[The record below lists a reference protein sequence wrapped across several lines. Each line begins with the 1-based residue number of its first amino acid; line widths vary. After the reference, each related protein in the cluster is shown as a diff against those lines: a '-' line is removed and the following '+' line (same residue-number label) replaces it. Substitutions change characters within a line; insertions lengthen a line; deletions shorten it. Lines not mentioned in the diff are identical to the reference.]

1 MENPLRKQIRSIMKD
16 HKKRQM
22 WYRIVTTL
30 AVVVVFVTTYML
42 ILPAITMENK
52 AECGITEHKHDAN
65 CYSSHYEKEKEL
77 ACTTDSLGVH
87 KHTDACYDAEHK
99 LICGYADFV
108 IHEHDASC
116 YDKDGNLVC
125 TIPEHKLHQHTP
137 ECYQMQ
143 KQLVCTQEESVGH
156 THTPECYTKQ
166 QGELICGKEEHT
178 HGEGCYDAE
187 GNLICTLEEHTH
199 SDECYEWNDVL
210 TCTIPESAGHTHSE
224 VCYQDVQVL
233 ICEEPAEL
241 HTHTA
246 ECYKDGVL
254 ACGKLELKEHK
265 HSETCFTEKQVL
277 VETLICDRVEHVHT
291 DECYKGSGQKEEQSS
306 VASEEV
312 TRGQSEEVTSE
323 DASTEENSTE
333 EISSEELSTE
343 EVSTEEVSLEETSTE
358 EASSQI
364 EEGSSEETSL
374 EASSED
380 ETEVESETESAEE
393 VESESEIESESESE
407 TEESSSI
414 EAETEE
420 ESSEEVSTE
429 EESSEEESFEETST
443 EETSEE
449 ELTSEEAST
458 EEGTSEAEEES
469 SELPQLTG
477 FWPMDMMEVAHA
489 LVGSTKHD
497 LVKFCLDY
505 IGISDMGYDS
515 DLTTWIDNLT
525 ELNLYSSRED
535 LIPSPGDVIFFD
547 NDGDGIADHVG
558 IITDVAENEED
569 VQELITV
576 VQSNHDGLVEEQ
588 EYQTD
593 DERIVGQGSI
603 IQNDYPN
610 YAPIQNGTM
619 TLENDVN
626 LADYITSI
634 VMQKKNGNN
643 YQNVDQFQDGDQ
655 VRVALEYKVENGKVT
670 SENRT
675 LVYQLPKGVRP
686 NQSLSGKITGE
697 INGKKYTDLGDYVIS
712 ADGKISITFNDT
724 FFTTHGAFTGGIEFE
739 GMASLDGS
747 TESQKVQFK
756 ADGKTYTINPKPKNA
771 DLTIKKTRSD
781 PKNGKITYTVTASSK
796 NGTDSDQ
803 VKIVDRLTYSG
814 LEKVTVGKPTVK
826 KGNTEILYNNSDY
839 EIKSGTGF
847 SEYTLK
853 LPALG
858 AGESYTVSYEV
869 DYGKVVGNGYASISN
884 KADGY
889 KGDTWKS
896 SDQTNN
902 VEISK
907 EMIKKYGSA
916 TDNNRAINWTI
927 EINPNH
933 VVDFEGEFAIKDSLN
948 YKEIDLTKAEDF
960 KVTETDMGNNWQQKD
975 VTNTAF
981 KDGKLKVR
989 KNCKYTITYKTKVDY
1004 QGSTSV
1010 LYTNDVKVGDYEAGT
1025 KVPINKSELYKEKK
1039 ASGSQKLLE
1048 DGKTV
1053 SQGWTITLNPE
1064 KNSTD
1069 SFTVTDIMTD
1079 INKDVDGDL
1088 HYTTKALLK
1097 EGFDALLKDGINYSF
1112 KCYDASG
1119 NEITDDTSHVVRF
1132 ELNIK
1137 PETTWSGDAVNV
1149 EYKSLFSVES
1159 LNDGESISVKNTAIV
1174 GDVSHDATAS
1184 YTKEKRLFKYIWAK
1198 DQYGGIGWRSGSW
1211 NVNFEETGGKL
1222 KYRIMVLPDK
1232 DEEFEVTDVIPE
1244 GLSLN
1249 VADVRVVLENRSNNW
1264 EHYEEGSYNINS
1276 EQYKPE
1282 ISVNGQKLT
1291 VKIKSGFSQLINS
1304 GNSFVV
1310 EYTVS
1315 ITDEFWNSLKNTEK
1329 KYTNIAAWNE
1339 RTESQETTIKRHVPV
1354 LEKDGDQPLNE
1365 NGEPLNEVKYY
1376 VIINAAGEKL
1386 NGGKPLTLVDNLNAD
1401 GISVALQTENVKLY
1415 SYDPTNE
1422 KNHYKGQ
1429 QLSTSAFQFRY
1440 DEPKKQFTAVVP
1452 DETPCVLEY
1461 VYEIENMNDKVSAT
1475 FSNSVSL
1482 SGVDEST
1489 TSKNVVVKKATSSA
1503 WVKKSD
1509 KLQLVKV
1516 DADRYQITLKDA
1528 EFKLQKYENSN
1539 WTDVDSTYKT
1549 AENGTAIIDLTKLT
1563 RDYLYGVVETKAPD
1577 GYTQSDVKYYFV
1589 ALAENKKAD
1598 DWWNTHSYNM
1608 TQLGITRSDITF
1620 VAFSGFEELYIPNKA
1635 SSLKV
1640 IKLWRNPDGS
1650 PAKGTKDVTVQLY
1663 QNTTKKEFYTVTV
1676 EFIGNNGDQDYGSL
1690 KYPVKRDTNF
1700 TLKMTGV
1707 HVTDNLFYV
1716 IYDGKVG
1723 KVDVN
1728 KNNGV
1733 GVFEYGTVSSD
1744 TTIQVKLGWPGIQGQ
1759 CDPIYTPAE
1768 YVVDK
1773 STPYGDP
1780 ITLTSENGYVGR
1792 WTDLPSVDKN
1802 GAPVYYTVKE
1812 DSNLGGYTV
1821 SYLNNDGIQYGEIT
1835 IINKK
1840 NEETITLPETGG
1852 TGTYW
1857 YTMGGVLLTAG
1868 AAFLIYKKHMQKGG
1882 KRIW

>member
-87 KHTDACYDAEHK
+87 KHTEACYDAEHK

-166 QGELICGKEEHT
+166 QGSLICGKEEHT

-187 GNLICTLEEHTH
+187 GNLICTIEEHTH
-199 SDECYEWNDVL
+199 SDECYEWTDVL

-224 VCYQDVQVL
+224 ACYQDVQVL

-265 HSETCFTEKQVL
+265 HSETCFTEKQHL

-291 DECYKGSGQKEEQSS
+291 DECYKGSGQSEEQSS

-312 TRGQSEEVTSE
+312 TSGQSEEVTSE

-343 EVSTEEVSLEETSTE
+343 EVSTEAASLEETSTE

-364 EEGSSEETSL
+364 EEASSEAGTDAEETSL
-374 EASSED
+374 EAVSE
-380 ETEVESETESAEE
+380 EESEA
-393 VESESEIESESESE
+393 ESESEP
-407 TEESSSI
+407 EESSSI
-414 EAETEE
+414 EAE
-420 ESSEEVSTE
+420 TE

-558 IITDVAENEED
+558 IITDVTENEED
-569 VQELITV
+569 GQELITV
-576 VQSNHDGLVEEQ
+576 AQSNHDGLVEEQ

-593 DERIVGQGSI
+593 DERIVGQCSI

-655 VRVALEYKVENGKVT
+655 VRVAIEYKVGNGKVT

-724 FFTTHGAFTGGIEFE
+724 FFTTHGDFTGGIEFE
-739 GMASLDGS
+739 GTASLDGS
-747 TESQKVQFK
+747 TESQEVKFK
-756 ADGKTYTINPKPKNA
+756 ADGKTYTINPKPKDS
-771 DLTIKKTRSD
+771 DLTIKKTRSE
-781 PKNGKITYTVTASSK
+781 PKNGKITYTVTASSEK
-796 NGTDSDQ
+796 GTDDDQ
-803 VKIVDRLTYSG
+803 VKIVDKLTYSG
-814 LEKVTVGKPTVK
+814 LENVTVGKPTVK
-826 KGNTEILYNNSDY
+826 KGNSEISYNNSDY
-839 EIKSGTGF
+839 EIKNGTGF

-853 LPALG
+853 LPALK

-916 TDNNRAINWTI
+916 TDNNQAINWTI

-933 VVDFEGEFAIKDSLN
+933 VADFEGEFAIEDLLN
-948 YKEIDLTKAEDF
+948 GKKIDLTNAQDF
-960 KVTETDMGNNWQQKD
+960 KVTETDMGNNWQSKD

-981 KDGKLKVR
+981 KAGKLTVR

-1010 LYTNDVKVGDYEAGT
+1010 SYTNDVKVGDYETGT
-1025 KVPINKSELYKEKK
+1025 KVDINKSELYKEKK
-1039 ASGSQKLLE
+1039 ASSDQKLLG

-1053 SQGWTITLNPE
+1053 SQRWTITLNPE

-1069 SFTVTDIMTD
+1069 SFTVTDTMTD
-1079 INKDVDGDL
+1079 INKAVNGDL
-1088 HYTTKALLK
+1088 HYTTKALLE
-1097 EGFDALLKDGINYSF
+1097 EGFAALSEADVDYSF

-1119 NEITDDTSHVVRF
+1119 NEITDETSHVVSF
-1132 ELNIK
+1132 ELTIQPN
-1137 PETTWSGDAVNV
+1137 TTWSGDAVNI

-1159 LNDGESISVKNTAIV
+1159 LNDGETISVKNTAIV
-1174 GDVSHDATAS
+1174 GDVSHDANAS
-1184 YTKEKRLFKYIWAK
+1184 YTKKKRLIKYIWAK
-1198 DQYGGIGWRSGSW
+1198 DQNGNYNWCSGSW
-1211 NVNFEETGGKL
+1211 NVNFEDAGGKL
-1222 KYRIMVLPDK
+1222 KYRIQLFPDK
-1232 DEEFEVTDVIPE
+1232 DEDFVITDAIPG
-1244 GLSLN
+1244 GLSLE
-1249 VADVRVVLENRSNNW
+1249 AKDVRVILENQNNTW
-1264 EHYEEGSYNINS
+1264 EHYVEGSYDINS

-1282 ISVNGQKLT
+1282 INVVGQDLT
-1291 VKIKSGFSQLINS
+1291 VKIKSGFSALLTS

-1310 EYTVS
+1310 EYTVNV
-1315 ITDEFWNSLKNTEK
+1315 TDEFWNSLKNTEK
-1329 KYTNIAAWNE
+1329 KYTNIAAWNG

-1354 LEKDGDQPLNE
+1354 LEKDGEQPLNE
-1365 NGEPLNEVKYY
+1365 KGEPLNEVKYY

-1386 NGGKPLTLVDNLNAD
+1386 NGGKPLTLMDNLNAD

-1422 KNHYKGQ
+1422 KNHYKGK

-1461 VYEIENMNDKVSAT
+1461 VYEIENMNDKASAT

-1489 TSKNVVVKKATSSA
+1489 TSENVVVKKATSSA

-1516 DADRYQITLKDA
+1516 DADRYQITLNDA

-1539 WTDVDSTYKT
+1539 WTYVDGTYKT
-1549 AENGTAIIDLTKLT
+1549 VENGTAIIDLTELT
-1563 RDYLYGVVETKAPD
+1563 RDCLYGVVETKAPD

-1598 DWWNTHSYNM
+1598 DWWNNNSYNM

-1620 VAFSGFEELYIPNKA
+1620 VAYSGFEELYIPNKA

-1640 IKLWRNPDGS
+1640 TKLWRNPDGS
-1650 PAKGTKDVTVQLY
+1650 PTTGTKDVTVWLY
-1663 QNTTKKEFYTVTV
+1663 QNTTKKQFYTVTV
-1676 EFIGNNGDQDYGSL
+1676 QFVTDQVWREEKL
-1690 KYPVKRDTNF
+1690 QVKPGTAITLNKDSWENF
-1700 TLKMTGV
+1700 TVNGKSICSVSGKWKYVSEPITGDC
-1707 HVTDNLFYV
+1707 TIV
-1716 IYDGKVG
+1716 ISYGW
-1723 KVDVN
+1723 
-1728 KNNGV
+1728 NG
-1733 GVFEYGTVSSD
+1733 
-1744 TTIQVKLGWPGIQGQ
+1744 IKLEDFAR
-1759 CDPIYTPAE
+1759 CVYSPAE
-1768 YVVDK
+1768 YVIDTSVK
-1773 STPYGDP
+1773 YGNEVN
-1780 ITLTSENGYVGR
+1780 LTSTNGYTAR
-1792 WTDLPSVDKN
+1792 WDNLPATDNN
-1802 GAPVYYTVKE
+1802 GSPVYYTVKE
-1812 DSNLGGYTV
+1812 VSNLGGYTV
-1821 SYLNNDGIQYGEIT
+1821 SYLNNDGIQSGEIT
-1835 IINKK
+1835 IINKQ
-1840 NEETITLPETGG
+1840 NEEVITLPETGG

>member
-87 KHTDACYDAEHK
+87 KHIDACYDAEHK
-99 LICGYADFV
+99 LICGYADFL

-166 QGELICGKEEHT
+166 QGALICGKEEHT

-224 VCYQDVQVL
+224 ACYQDVQVL

-291 DECYKGSGQKEEQSS
+291 DECYKKSTEET
-306 VASEEV
+306 ATSEEV
-312 TRGQSEEVTSE
+312 TAEE
-323 DASTEENSTE
+323 ASSQ
-333 EISSEELSTE
+333 
-343 EVSTEEVSLEETSTE
+343 VEETSTE
-358 EASSQI
+358 EASTEENSSEEASIEETSTEETSSQI
-364 EEGSSEETSL
+364 EEASSEADTDAEETSL
-374 EASSED
+374 EAVSE
-380 ETEVESETESAEE
+380 EESEA
-393 VESESEIESESESE
+393 ESESEP
-407 TEESSSI
+407 EESSSI
-414 EAETEE
+414 EAESEE

-429 EESSEEESFEETST
+429 EESSEEENFEETST

-449 ELTSEEAST
+449 ELTSEEEST
-458 EEGTSEAEEES
+458 EENTSEAEEES
-469 SELPQLTG
+469 SELPKLTG

-558 IITDVAENEED
+558 IITDVTEKEED
-569 VQELITV
+569 GQELITV
-576 VQSNHDGLVEEQ
+576 AQSNHDGLVEEQ

-634 VMQKKNGNN
+634 EMKKKNGDN
-643 YQNVDQFQDGDQ
+643 YVDASEFQDGDQ
-655 VRVALEYKVENGKVT
+655 VKVSLEYKVEHGKIT
-670 SENRT
+670 QEKRT
-675 LVYQLPKGVRP
+675 LIYQLPDGVRP
-686 NQSLSGKITGE
+686 NQSLSGNIKGTIAGAAYD
-697 INGKKYTDLGDYVIS
+697 NLGDYTIDT
-712 ADGKISITFNDT
+712 DGKITITFNDT
-724 FFTTHGAFTGGIEFE
+724 FFTTDGEFIGGIDFS
-739 GMASLDGS
+739 GTASLDNS
-747 TESQKVQFK
+747 SESKEIKFT
-756 ADGKTYTINPKPKNA
+756 ADGKTYTIKPKPKDS
-771 DLTIKKTRSD
+771 DLTIKKTRSEAED
-781 PKNGKITYTVTASSK
+781 GKIIYTITASSK
-796 NGTDSDQ
+796 RGTDGET
-803 VKIVDRLTYSG
+803 VKIVDKLSYSG
-814 LEKVTVGKPTVK
+814 LDKVTVGKPKVTKDNVEVDY
-826 KGNTEILYNNSDY
+826 TDSDY
-839 EIKSGTGF
+839 TSKSSSG
-847 SEYTLK
+847 SNEYTLK
-853 LPALG
+853 LPPLN
-858 AGESYTVSYEV
+858 AGETYTVSYEV
-869 DYGKVVGNGYASISN
+869 DYGKVVGDGSASIWN
-884 KADGY
+884 EANGY

-896 SDQTNN
+896 KDQVNA
-902 VEISK
+902 EISK
-907 EMIKKYGSA
+907 QMIRKSGSA
-916 TDNNRAINWTI
+916 TDNNQAIEWTI
-927 EINPNH
+927 DVNPNH
-933 VVDFEGEFAIKDSLN
+933 LSNVAGEYTIVDLLN
-948 YKEIDLTKAEDF
+948 GQKIDLSKAENF
-960 KVTETDMGNNWQQKD
+960 KIIETDTKNGWKQTD
-975 VTNTAF
+975 VTDTAY
-981 KDGKLKVR
+981 KDGKLTVKDG
-989 KNCKYTITYKTKVDY
+989 CSYSITYKTKIEY
-1004 QGSTSV
+1004 GNSTSV
-1010 LYTNDVKVGDYEAGT
+1010 TYHNEAKAGDYKTGT
-1025 KVPINKSELYKEKK
+1025 DVRVSKSDLFKEKK
-1039 ASGSQKLLE
+1039 TANNQKLLE
-1048 DGKTV
+1048 DGTTV
-1053 SQGWTITLNPE
+1053 QQEWTIVLNPE
-1064 KNSTD
+1064 KDTTD
-1069 SFTVTDIMTD
+1069 SFTVTDVMTD
-1079 INKDVDGDL
+1079 NSGSINENL
-1088 HYTTKALLK
+1088 HYTTKALLDESFFK
-1097 EGFDALLKDGINYSF
+1097 YFLKKKIQY
-1112 KCYDASG
+1112 KLTCYDANG
-1119 NEITDDTSHVVRF
+1119 KEVTDEQSRVVRF
-1132 ELNIK
+1132 ILELN
-1137 PETTWSGDAVNV
+1137 PQGNWSGDAINIS
-1149 EYKSLFSVES
+1149 YKSLFSVAD
-1159 LNDGESISVKNTAIV
+1159 LKDGETVTVRNTATV
-1174 GDVSHDATAS
+1174 GNVFHDANAS
-1184 YTKEKRLFKYIWAK
+1184 YTKKKRLFKYVYAK
-1198 DQYGGIGWRSGSW
+1198 DQHGNYGWRSGSW
-1211 NVNFEETGGKL
+1211 KVDFNEANGQL
-1222 KYRIMVLPDK
+1222 KYKIVVFPDSTKEFTVIDTLPDGLTLK
-1232 DEEFEVTDVIPE
+1232 PEDVEVKF
-1244 GLSLN
+1244 LN
-1249 VADVRVVLENRSNNW
+1249 SNSW
-1264 EHYEEGSYNINS
+1264 EYPGDSGYDITAEAN
-1276 EQYKPE
+1276 KPE
-1282 ISVNGQKLT
+1282 ITVDGQKLT
-1291 VKIKSGFSQLINS
+1291 IKFKGGFPEKFSKGDYGFAIN
-1304 GNSFVV
+1304 
-1310 EYTVS
+1310 YTVTV
-1315 ITDEFWNSLKNTEK
+1315 TDEFWKNPKTAEK
-1329 KYTNIAAWNE
+1329 TYTNIAGWNGKLE
-1339 RTESQETTIKRHVPV
+1339 PQETTIERHVPI
-1354 LEKDGDQPLNE
+1354 LAKDGEQLIDEKDSKPS
-1365 NGEPLNEVKYY
+1365 NEVKYY
-1376 VIINAAGEKL
+1376 IIINAAGEKL
-1386 NGGKPLTLVDNLNAD
+1386 NNGKPLTLTDTLSAD
-1401 GISVALQTENVKLY
+1401 GLSVALPTENVKLY
-1415 SYDPTNE
+1415 SYDPT
-1422 KNHYKGQ
+1422 KASNHYKGEE
-1429 QLSTSAFQFRY
+1429 LSASAFQFQY
-1440 DEPKKQFTAVVP
+1440 NEAEKKFTVIVP

-1461 VYEIENMNDKVSAT
+1461 VYEIENMNDKASAT
-1475 FSNSVSL
+1475 FSNSASL

-1489 TSKNVVVKKATSSA
+1489 TSKSITVKEAESSA

-1509 KLQLVKV
+1509 QLQLVKV
-1516 DADRYQITLKDA
+1516 DADRYQITLADA
-1528 EFKLQKYENSN
+1528 EFKVQKYENPK
-1539 WTDVDSTYKT
+1539 WTEVEGTYT
-1549 AENGTAIIDLTKLT
+1549 TGQNGTCIINLKNLA
-1563 RDYLYGVVETKAPD
+1563 RDNLYGVKESKAPD
-1577 GYTQSDVKYYFV
+1577 GYALSDEIYYFV
-1589 ALAENKKAD
+1589 ALSNGKTADKWYEENKQIM
-1598 DWWNTHSYNM
+1598 SS
-1608 TQLGITRSDITF
+1608 LGIAKGDITF
-1620 VAFSGFEELYIPNKA
+1620 VEYSGFKELYIPNKS

-1640 IKLWRNPDGS
+1640 TKLWRNPDGS
-1650 PAKGTKDVTVQLY
+1650 PAQGTKNITVRLY

-1676 EFIGNNGDQDYGSL
+1676 EFIGHNNNKGDWGSL
-1690 KYPVKRDTNF
+1690 EYQVKPNTKF
-1700 TLKMTGV
+1700 ILKMIEWSSSFEV
-1707 HVTDNLFYV
+1707 WL
-1716 IYDGKVG
+1716 DGKVG
-1723 KVDVN
+1723 TAPSQSNEAKFDCGNVT
-1728 KNNGV
+1728 G
-1733 GVFEYGTVSSD
+1733 D
-1744 TTIQVKLGWPGIQGQ
+1744 TTIQVGVGWNGFNKEYYCQ
-1759 CDPIYTPAE
+1759 PIYTPAD

-1773 STPYGDP
+1773 SIPYDGDP
-1780 ITLTSENGYVGR
+1780 ITLTSANGYVGR

>member
-77 ACTTDSLGVH
+77 VCTTDSLGVH

-166 QGELICGKEEHT
+166 QGALICGKEEHT

-199 SDECYEWNDVL
+199 SDECYEWNDIL

-224 VCYQDVQVL
+224 ACYQDVQVL

-291 DECYKGSGQKEEQSS
+291 DECYKKSTEET
-306 VASEEV
+306 ATSEAV
-312 TRGQSEEVTSE
+312 TAE
-323 DASTEENSTE
+323 DASSQ
-333 EISSEELSTE
+333 
-343 EVSTEEVSLEETSTE
+343 VKETSTE
-358 EASSQI
+358 EASS
-364 EEGSSEETSL
+364 EADTDAEETSL

-380 ETEVESETESAEE
+380 ESEAESETETAEE
-393 VESESEIESESESE
+393 AESKSEAESESESE

-429 EESSEEESFEETST
+429 EESSEEENFEETST

-458 EEGTSEAEEES
+458 EENTSEAEEES
-469 SELPQLTG
+469 SELPKLTG
-477 FWPMDMMEVAHA
+477 IWPMDMMEVAHA

-558 IITDVAENEED
+558 IITDVTEKEED
-569 VQELITV
+569 GQELITV
-576 VQSNHDGLVEEQ
+576 AQSNHDGLVEEQ

-619 TLENDVN
+619 TLETDVN

-712 ADGKISITFNDT
+712 TDGKISITFNDT
-724 FFTTHGAFTGGIEFE
+724 FFTTNGDFTGGIEFE
-739 GMASLDGS
+739 GTASLDGS

-756 ADGKTYTINPKPKNA
+756 ADGKTYTINPKPKDS
-771 DLTIKKTRSD
+771 DLTIKKTRSE
-781 PKNGKITYTVTASSK
+781 PKDGKITYTVTASSK

-803 VKIVDRLTYSG
+803 VKIVDKLTYSG
-814 LEKVTVGKPTVK
+814 FENVTVGKPTVK
-826 KGNTEILYNNSDY
+826 KGNSEISYSNFDY
-839 EIKSGTGF
+839 ESKSGSGY

-853 LPALG
+853 LPALR
-858 AGESYTVSYEV
+858 AGENYTVSYEV
-869 DYGKVVGNGYASISN
+869 NYGKVVGSGYASISN

-889 KGDTWKS
+889 KGDIWKS
-896 SDQTNN
+896 SDQTN
-902 VEISK
+902 VEVSK

-933 VVDFEGEFAIKDSLN
+933 VVDFEGEFAIKDLLN
-948 YKEIDLTKAEDF
+948 GKEIDLTKAEDF
-960 KVTETDMGNNWQQKD
+960 KIIETDMGNNWQSTD

-989 KNCKYTITYKTKVDY
+989 KNCKYTITYKTNVDY

-1010 LYTNDVKVGDYEAGT
+1010 SYMNDVKVGDYETGT
-1025 KVPINKSELYKEKK
+1025 KVDINKSELYKEKK
-1039 ASGSQKLLE
+1039 AADQKLLE

-1053 SQGWTITLNPE
+1053 SQRWTITLNPE

-1079 INKDVDGDL
+1079 INKNVNGDL
-1088 HYTTKALLK
+1088 HYTTKKLLE
-1097 EGFDALLKDGINYSF
+1097 EGFTALSKYNINYSF
-1112 KCYDASG
+1112 KCYDASD

-1132 ELNIK
+1132 VLNISPK
-1137 PETTWSGDAVNV
+1137 MTWSGSAVHV

-1184 YTKEKRLFKYIWAK
+1184 YTKEKRLLKYVWAK
-1198 DQYGGIGWRSGSW
+1198 DQYGNSWWRSGSW

-1222 KYRIMVLPDK
+1222 KYRIQVFPNST
-1232 DEEFEVTDVIPE
+1232 EAFTVTDVIPE
-1244 GLSLN
+1244 GLSLK
-1249 VADVRVVLENRSNNW
+1249 AEDVKVLFSNSNNTYDYTV
-1264 EHYEEGSYNINS
+1264 ESGYDINVDPN
-1276 EQYKPE
+1276 KPE
-1282 ISVNGQKLT
+1282 IAVNGQNLT
-1291 VKIKSGFSQLINS
+1291 VNIKGGFPDSLTK

-1329 KYTNIAAWNE
+1329 KYTNIAGWNGK
-1339 RTESQETTIKRHVPV
+1339 TESQETTIKRHVPV
-1354 LEKDGDQPLNE
+1354 LEKDGEQPLNE

-1386 NGGKPLTLVDNLNAD
+1386 NGGKPLTLMDNLNAD

-1415 SYDPTNE
+1415 SYNPTNE
-1422 KNHYKGQ
+1422 NNHYKGQ

-1461 VYEIENMNDKVSAT
+1461 VYEIENMNDKASAT

-1516 DADRYQITLKDA
+1516 DADRYQITLSDA
-1528 EFKLQKYENSN
+1528 EFKLQKYENPN
-1539 WTDVDSTYKT
+1539 WTDVDGTYKT
-1549 AENGTAIIDLTKLT
+1549 EENGTAIIDLTELT
-1563 RDYLYGVVETKAPD
+1563 RSCLYGVIETKAPD
-1577 GYTQSDVKYYFV
+1577 GYTISNVKYYFV
-1589 ALAENKKAD
+1589 ALAENQKAD
-1598 DWWNTHSYNM
+1598 EWWNSNSYNM

-1620 VAFSGFEELYIPNKA
+1620 VAYSGFEELYIPNKA

-1640 IKLWRNPDGS
+1640 TKLWRNPDGS

-1676 EFIGNNGDQDYGSL
+1676 QFVNGGTMWAKKELQ
-1690 KYPVKRDTNF
+1690 VKP
-1700 TLKMTGV
+1700 G
-1707 HVTDNLFYV
+1707 
-1716 IYDGKVG
+1716 GKVTLSKDSWENFKVNGAPINSSQG
-1723 KVDVN
+1723 KWKYVSNPITGDCTIQI
-1728 KNNGV
+1728 
-1733 GVFEYGTVSSD
+1733 EYGWNGFQD
-1744 TTIQVKLGWPGIQGQ
+1744 QVDSFCNYVYPS
-1759 CDPIYTPAE
+1759 AE
-1768 YVVDK
+1768 YVIDTSVK
-1773 STPYGDP
+1773 YGNEVN
-1780 ITLTSENGYVGR
+1780 LTSTNIYTARWDNLPATDTNG
-1792 WTDLPSVDKN
+1792 S
-1802 GAPVYYTVKE
+1802 PVYYTVKE
-1812 DSNLGGYTV
+1812 VSNLGGYTV
-1821 SYLNNDGIQYGEIT
+1821 SYLNNDGIQSGEIT
-1835 IINKK
+1835 IINKQ
-1840 NEETITLPETGG
+1840 NEEVITLPETGG

>member
-143 KQLVCTQEESVGH
+143 KQLVCIQEESVGH

-166 QGELICGKEEHT
+166 GSLICDKEEHT

-187 GNLICTLEEHTH
+187 GNLICTLEEHAH
-199 SDECYEWNDVL
+199 SDECYEWTDVL
-210 TCTIPESAGHTHSE
+210 TCTTPESAGHTHSE
-224 VCYQDVQVL
+224 ACYQDVQVL

-265 HSETCFTEKQVL
+265 HSETCFTEKQNL

-291 DECYKGSGQKEEQSS
+291 DECYKK
-306 VASEEV
+306 
-312 TRGQSEEVTSE
+312 
-323 DASTEENSTE
+323 STEETATSEAVTTSQNE
-333 EISSEELSTE
+333 ETSIEDESSETASI
-343 EVSTEEVSLEETSTE
+343 EETSTE
-358 EASSQI
+358 ETSSEEASSEADTDA
-364 EEGSSEETSL
+364 EESSTEASSEETSLEEASTEEISIEETSL

-380 ETEVESETESAEE
+380 ESEAESETESAEE
-393 VESESEIESESESE
+393 AESESEVESESESE

-414 EAETEE
+414 EAKSEE

-429 EESSEEESFEETST
+429 EESLEEESFEETST

-458 EEGTSEAEEES
+458 EEETSEAEEES

-489 LVGSTKHD
+489 LVGSTEHD

-558 IITDVAENEED
+558 IITDVTENEED
-569 VQELITV
+569 GQELITV
-576 VQSNHDGLVEEQ
+576 AQSNHDGLVEEQ

-643 YQNVDQFQDGDQ
+643 YQDVDQFQDGDQ
-655 VRVALEYKVENGKVT
+655 VRVAIEYKVGNGKVT

-686 NQSLSGKITGE
+686 NQSLGGKITGE
-697 INGKKYTDLGDYVIS
+697 INGKQYTDLGDYIIS
-712 ADGKISITFNDT
+712 ADGKISIMFNDT
-724 FFTTHGAFTGGIEFE
+724 FFTTHSDFTGGIEFE
-739 GMASLDGS
+739 GTASLDGS
-747 TESQKVQFK
+747 TESQTVKFK
-756 ADGKTYTINPKPKNA
+756 ADGKTYTINPKPKNS
-771 DLTIKKTRSD
+771 DLTIKKTRSE
-781 PKNGKITYTVTASSK
+781 PENGKITYTVTASSE
-796 NGTDSDQ
+796 NGTDNDQ

-826 KGNTEILYNNSDY
+826 KGNSEISYNNSDY
-839 EIKSGTGF
+839 EIKSDTGY

-853 LPALG
+853 LPALK

-869 DYGKVVGNGYASISN
+869 DYGTVVGNGYASISN

-907 EMIKKYGSA
+907 QMIKKEGSA

-933 VVDFEGEFAIKDSLN
+933 VADFEGEFAIKDLLN
-948 YKEIDLTKAEDF
+948 NEEIDLTEAEDF
-960 KVTETDMGNNWQQKD
+960 KVTETDMGNNWQSTD
-975 VTNTAF
+975 VTKTAF
-981 KDGKLKVR
+981 KDGKLTVR

-1004 QGSTSV
+1004 NGSTSV
-1010 LYTNDVKVGDYEAGT
+1010 SYTNEVKVGKYKASAT
-1025 KVPINKSELYKEKK
+1025 KDVNKPELYKEKK
-1039 ASGSQKLLE
+1039 ASSDQKLLE

-1053 SQGWTITLNPE
+1053 SQRWTITLNPE

-1069 SFTVTDIMTD
+1069 SFTVTDTMTD
-1079 INKDVDGDL
+1079 INKAVNGDL
-1088 HYTTKALLK
+1088 HYTTKALLE
-1097 EGFDALLKDGINYSF
+1097 EGFAALSKDGINYSF

-1119 NEITDDTSHVVRF
+1119 NEITDDDDTSHVVSF
-1132 ELNIK
+1132 ELTIQPN
-1137 PETTWSGDAVNV
+1137 TTWSGDAVNV

-1159 LNDGESISVKNTAIV
+1159 LKDGETISVRNTARV
-1174 GDVSHDATAS
+1174 GDVSHYADAS
-1184 YTKEKRLFKYIWAK
+1184 YTKKKRLIKYIWAK
-1198 DQYGGIGWRSGSW
+1198 DQNGTYNWRSGSW
-1211 NVNFEETGGKL
+1211 NMNFDETGGKL
-1222 KYRIMVLPDK
+1222 TYRIMIFPDK

-1249 VADVRVVLENRSNNW
+1249 AGDVKVTLVNDNNW
-1264 EHYEEGSYNINS
+1264 EYDEESGYDIKS
-1276 EQYKPE
+1276 EKYKPE
-1282 ISVNGQKLT
+1282 ISVNGQNLT
-1291 VKIKSGFSQLINS
+1291 VKIKSGFSQLVNK
-1304 GNSFVV
+1304 GYSFAI
-1310 EYTVS
+1310 EYTLS
-1315 ITDEFWNSLKNTEK
+1315 ITDEFWKSLKNTEK
-1329 KYTNIAAWNE
+1329 KYTNTAVWNGK
-1339 RTESQETTIKRHVPV
+1339 TESQETTIKRHVPV
-1354 LEKDGDQPLNE
+1354 LEKDGEQPRNE

-1386 NGGKPLTLVDNLNAD
+1386 NGGKPLTLMDSLNAD

-1422 KNHYKGQ
+1422 KGHYKGK

-1461 VYEIENMNDKVSAT
+1461 VYEIENMNNKAEAT

-1528 EFKLQKYENSN
+1528 KFELQKYENSK
-1539 WTDVDSTYKT
+1539 WTDVDGTYTT
-1549 AENGTAIIDLTKLT
+1549 AENGTAIIDLTNLT
-1563 RDYLYGVVETKAPD
+1563 RDCLYGVVETKAPD
-1577 GYTQSDVKYYFV
+1577 GYTKSDVKYYFV

-1598 DWWNTHSYNM
+1598 DWWNSNSYNM
-1608 TQLGITRSDITF
+1608 TQLRITRSDITF
-1620 VAFSGFEELYIPNKA
+1620 VAHNGFEELYIPNKA

-1640 IKLWRNPDGS
+1640 TKLWQNPDGS
-1650 PAKGTKDVTVQLY
+1650 PAKGTKNVTVQLY
-1663 QNTTKKEFYTVTV
+1663 QNKTKKEFYTVTV
-1676 EFIGNNGDQDYGSL
+1676 QFVGENGNGDYGTL
-1690 KYPVKRDTNF
+1690 PYPVKPNSNF
-1700 TLKMTGV
+1700 VLKMNGW
-1707 HVTDNLFYV
+1707 NSGFYV
-1716 IYDGKVG
+1716 QYDGKSG
-1723 KVDVN
+1723 WVDA
-1728 KNNGV
+1728 KNGV
-1733 GVFEYGTVSSD
+1733 ASFEYGSVTKD
-1744 TTIQVKLGWPGIQGQ
+1744 TLIQVKVGWVDIEVDKYCKPV
-1759 CDPIYTPAE
+1759 YTPAE
-1768 YVVDK
+1768 YVIDSSVE
-1773 STPYGDP
+1773 YGAP
-1780 ITLTSENGYVGR
+1780 LTLTSSNGYIGV
-1792 WTDLPSVDKN
+1792 WNDLPSSID

-1812 DSNLGGYTV
+1812 VSNLGGYTV
-1821 SYLNNDGIQYGEIT
+1821 SYLNNDGIQSGEIT
-1835 IINKK
+1835 IINKQ
-1840 NEETITLPETGG
+1840 NEEVITLPETGG

>member
-166 QGELICGKEEHT
+166 QGALICGKEEHT

-199 SDECYEWNDVL
+199 SDECYEWNDIL

-224 VCYQDVQVL
+224 ACYQDVQVL

-291 DECYKGSGQKEEQSS
+291 DECYKGSGQSEEQSS

-312 TRGQSEEVTSE
+312 TSGQSEEVTSE

-343 EVSTEEVSLEETSTE
+343 EVSTEAASLEETSTE

-364 EEGSSEETSL
+364 EEASSEAGTDAEETSL
-374 EASSED
+374 EAVSE
-380 ETEVESETESAEE
+380 EESEA
-393 VESESEIESESESE
+393 ESESEP
-407 TEESSSI
+407 EESSSI
-414 EAETEE
+414 EAE
-420 ESSEEVSTE
+420 TE

-558 IITDVAENEED
+558 IITDVTENEED
-569 VQELITV
+569 GQELITV
-576 VQSNHDGLVEEQ
+576 AQSNHDGLVEEQ

-593 DERIVGQGSI
+593 DERIVGQCSI

-655 VRVALEYKVENGKVT
+655 VRVAIEYKVGNGKVT

-724 FFTTHGAFTGGIEFE
+724 FFTTHGDFTGGIEFE
-739 GMASLDGS
+739 GTASLDGS
-747 TESQKVQFK
+747 TESQEVKFK
-756 ADGKTYTINPKPKNA
+756 ADGKTYTINPKPKDS
-771 DLTIKKTRSD
+771 DLTIKKTRSE
-781 PKNGKITYTVTASSK
+781 PKNGKITYTVTASSEK
-796 NGTDSDQ
+796 GTDDDQ
-803 VKIVDRLTYSG
+803 VKIVDKLTYSG
-814 LEKVTVGKPTVK
+814 LENVTVGKPTVK
-826 KGNTEILYNNSDY
+826 KGNSEISYNNSDY
-839 EIKSGTGF
+839 EIKNGTGF

-853 LPALG
+853 LPALK

-869 DYGKVVGNGYASISN
+869 AYGKVVGNGYASISN

-916 TDNNRAINWTI
+916 TDNNQAINWTI

-933 VVDFEGEFAIKDSLN
+933 VADFEGEFAIEDLLN
-948 YKEIDLTKAEDF
+948 GKKIDLTNAQDF
-960 KVTETDMGNNWQQKD
+960 KVTETDMGNNWQSKD

-981 KDGKLKVR
+981 KAGKLTVR

-1010 LYTNDVKVGDYEAGT
+1010 SYTNDVKVGDYETGT
-1025 KVPINKSELYKEKK
+1025 KVDINKSELYKEKK
-1039 ASGSQKLLE
+1039 ASSDQKLLG

-1053 SQGWTITLNPE
+1053 SQRWTITLNPE

-1069 SFTVTDIMTD
+1069 SFTVTDTMTD
-1079 INKDVDGDL
+1079 INKAVNGDL
-1088 HYTTKALLK
+1088 HYTTKALLE
-1097 EGFDALLKDGINYSF
+1097 EGFAALSEADVDYSF

-1119 NEITDDTSHVVRF
+1119 NEITDETSHVVSF
-1132 ELNIK
+1132 ELTIQPN
-1137 PETTWSGDAVNV
+1137 TTWSGDAVNI

-1159 LNDGESISVKNTAIV
+1159 LNDGETISVKNTAIV
-1174 GDVSHDATAS
+1174 GDVSHDANAS
-1184 YTKEKRLFKYIWAK
+1184 YTKKKRLIKYIWAK
-1198 DQYGGIGWRSGSW
+1198 DQNGNYNWCSGSW
-1211 NVNFEETGGKL
+1211 NVNFEDAGGKL
-1222 KYRIMVLPDK
+1222 KYRIQLFPDK
-1232 DEEFEVTDVIPE
+1232 DEDFVITDAIPG
-1244 GLSLN
+1244 GLSLE
-1249 VADVRVVLENRSNNW
+1249 AKDVRVILENQNNTW
-1264 EHYEEGSYNINS
+1264 EHYVEGSYDINS

-1282 ISVNGQKLT
+1282 INVVGQDLT
-1291 VKIKSGFSQLINS
+1291 VKIKSGFSALLTS

-1310 EYTVS
+1310 EYTVNV
-1315 ITDEFWNSLKNTEK
+1315 TDEFWNSLKNTEK
-1329 KYTNIAAWNE
+1329 KYTNIAAWNG

-1354 LEKDGDQPLNE
+1354 LEKDGEQPLNE
-1365 NGEPLNEVKYY
+1365 KGEPLNEVKYY

-1386 NGGKPLTLVDNLNAD
+1386 NGGKPLTLMDNLNAD

-1422 KNHYKGQ
+1422 KNHYKGK

-1461 VYEIENMNDKVSAT
+1461 VYEIENMNDKASAT

-1489 TSKNVVVKKATSSA
+1489 TSENVVVKKATSSA

-1516 DADRYQITLKDA
+1516 DADRYQITLNDA

-1539 WTDVDSTYKT
+1539 WTYVDGTYKT
-1549 AENGTAIIDLTKLT
+1549 VENGTAIIDLTELT
-1563 RDYLYGVVETKAPD
+1563 RDCLYGVVETKAPD

-1598 DWWNTHSYNM
+1598 DWWNNNSYNM

-1620 VAFSGFEELYIPNKA
+1620 VAYSGFEELYIPNKA

-1640 IKLWRNPDGS
+1640 TKLWRNPDGS
-1650 PAKGTKDVTVQLY
+1650 PTTGTKDVTVWLY
-1663 QNTTKKEFYTVTV
+1663 QNTTKKQFYTVTV
-1676 EFIGNNGDQDYGSL
+1676 QFVTDQVWREEKL
-1690 KYPVKRDTNF
+1690 QVKPGTAITLNKDSWENF
-1700 TLKMTGV
+1700 TVNGKSICSVSGKWKYVSEPITGDC
-1707 HVTDNLFYV
+1707 TIV
-1716 IYDGKVG
+1716 ISYGW
-1723 KVDVN
+1723 
-1728 KNNGV
+1728 NG
-1733 GVFEYGTVSSD
+1733 
-1744 TTIQVKLGWPGIQGQ
+1744 IKLEDFAR
-1759 CDPIYTPAE
+1759 CVYSPAE
-1768 YVVDK
+1768 YVIDTSVK
-1773 STPYGDP
+1773 YGNEVN
-1780 ITLTSENGYVGR
+1780 LTSTNGYTAR
-1792 WTDLPSVDKN
+1792 WDNLPATDNN
-1802 GAPVYYTVKE
+1802 GSPVYYTVKE
-1812 DSNLGGYTV
+1812 VSNLGGYTV
-1821 SYLNNDGIQYGEIT
+1821 SYLNNDGIQSGEIT
-1835 IINKK
+1835 IINKQ
-1840 NEETITLPETGG
+1840 NEEVITLPETGG

>member
-156 THTPECYTKQ
+156 THMPECYTKQ
-166 QGELICGKEEHT
+166 QGALICGKEEHT

-224 VCYQDVQVL
+224 ACYQDVQVL
-233 ICEEPAEL
+233 ICEEPAEF

-291 DECYKGSGQKEEQSS
+291 DECYKK
-306 VASEEV
+306 
-312 TRGQSEEVTSE
+312 
-323 DASTEENSTE
+323 STEETATSEAVTASQNE
-333 EISSEELSTE
+333 ETSSEDESSETA
-343 EVSTEEVSLEETSTE
+343 SIEETSTE
-358 EASSQI
+358 ETSSEADTDAEEPSTEETSI
-364 EEGSSEETSL
+364 EETSLEEASTEETSIEETSL
-374 EASSED
+374 EASS
-380 ETEVESETESAEE
+380 
-393 VESESEIESESESE
+393 
-407 TEESSSI
+407 
-414 EAETEE
+414 EE

-458 EEGTSEAEEES
+458 EEETSEAEEES

-489 LVGSTKHD
+489 LVGSTEHD

-558 IITDVAENEED
+558 IITDVTENEED
-569 VQELITV
+569 GQELITV
-576 VQSNHDGLVEEQ
+576 AQSNHNGLVEEQ

-724 FFTTHGAFTGGIEFE
+724 FFTTHGNFTGGIEFE
-739 GMASLDGS
+739 GTASLDGS

-756 ADGKTYTINPKPKNA
+756 ADGKTYTINPKPKDS
-771 DLTIKKTRSD
+771 DLTIKKTRSE
-781 PKNGKITYTVTASSK
+781 PKDGKITYTVTASSEK
-796 NGTDSDQ
+796 GTDDDQ

-814 LEKVTVGKPTVK
+814 LENVTVGKPIVK
-826 KGNTEILYNNSDY
+826 KGNSEISYNDSDY
-839 EIKSGTGF
+839 EIKNGTGF

-853 LPALG
+853 LHALG

-907 EMIKKYGSA
+907 QMIKKDGSA
-916 TDNNRAINWTI
+916 TDNNQAINWTI

-933 VVDFEGEFAIKDSLN
+933 VADFEGEFAIEDLLN
-948 YKEIDLTKAEDF
+948 DKKIDLTNAEDF
-960 KVTETDMGNNWQQKD
+960 KVTETDMGNNWKSTD
-975 VTNTAF
+975 VTKTAF
-981 KDGKLKVR
+981 KDGKLTVK

-1004 QGSTSV
+1004 KGSTSV
-1010 LYTNDVKVGDYEAGT
+1010 SYTNDVKVGDYETG
-1025 KVPINKSELYKEKK
+1025 KRVDVNKSELYKEKK
-1039 ASGSQKLLE
+1039 AADQKLSD

-1053 SQGWTITLNPE
+1053 SQRWTITLNPE

-1079 INKDVDGDL
+1079 IHEAVNGDL
-1088 HYTTKALLK
+1088 HYTTKKLLE
-1097 EGFDALLKDGINYSF
+1097 EGFAALSEDDIDYSF

-1119 NEITDDTSHVVRF
+1119 NEITDDTIHVVKF
-1132 ELNIK
+1132 ELTIQPK
-1137 PETTWSGDAVNV
+1137 TTWSGAAVNV
-1149 EYKSLFSVES
+1149 AYKSLFSVES
-1159 LNDGESISVKNTAIV
+1159 LNDGETISVKNTAIV
-1174 GDVSHDATAS
+1174 GDVSHDANAS
-1184 YTKEKRLFKYIWAK
+1184 YTKKKRLIKYIWAK
-1198 DQYGGIGWRSGSW
+1198 DQNGNYNWCSGSW
-1211 NVNFEETGGKL
+1211 NVNFEDAGGKL
-1222 KYRIMVLPDK
+1222 KYRIQLFPDK
-1232 DEEFEVTDVIPE
+1232 DEDFVITDAIPG
-1244 GLSLN
+1244 GLSLE
-1249 VADVRVVLENRSNNW
+1249 AKDVRVILENQNNTW
-1264 EHYEEGSYNINS
+1264 EHYVEGSYDINS

-1282 ISVNGQKLT
+1282 INVVGQDLT
-1291 VKIKSGFSQLINS
+1291 VKIKSGFSALLTS

-1310 EYTVS
+1310 EYTVNV
-1315 ITDEFWNSLKNTEK
+1315 TDEFWNSLKNTEK
-1329 KYTNIAAWNE
+1329 KYTNIAAWNG

-1354 LEKDGDQPLNE
+1354 LEKDGEQPLNE
-1365 NGEPLNEVKYY
+1365 KGEPLNEVKYY

-1386 NGGKPLTLVDNLNAD
+1386 NGGKPLTLMDNLNAD

-1422 KNHYKGQ
+1422 KNHYKGK

-1461 VYEIENMNDKVSAT
+1461 VYEIENMNDKASAT

-1489 TSKNVVVKKATSSA
+1489 TSENVVVKKATSSA

-1516 DADRYQITLKDA
+1516 DADRYQITLNDA

-1539 WTDVDSTYKT
+1539 WTYVDGTYKT
-1549 AENGTAIIDLTKLT
+1549 VENGTAIIDLTELT
-1563 RDYLYGVVETKAPD
+1563 RDCLYGVVETKAPD

-1598 DWWNTHSYNM
+1598 DWWNNNSYNM

-1620 VAFSGFEELYIPNKA
+1620 VAYSGFEELYIPNKA

-1640 IKLWRNPDGS
+1640 TKLWRNPDGS
-1650 PAKGTKDVTVQLY
+1650 PTTGTKDVTVQLY
-1663 QNTTKKEFYTVTV
+1663 QNTTKKEFYTVTIQFV
-1676 EFIGNNGDQDYGSL
+1676 NGGTIWAKKELQ
-1690 KYPVKRDTNF
+1690 VKPNTKV
-1700 TLKMTGV
+1700 TLKKENEWNSYNINGK
-1707 HVTDNLFYV
+1707 L
-1716 IYDGKVG
+1716 ISSDGKGNWKYSTDEITSDITIEVVG
-1723 KVDVN
+1723 QGW
-1728 KNNGV
+1728 NG
-1733 GVFEYGTVSSD
+1733 Y
-1744 TTIQVKLGWPGIQGQ
+1744 
-1759 CDPIYTPAE
+1759 DPEKFCKYFYSPAE
-1768 YVVDK
+1768 YVIDTSAK
-1773 STPYGDP
+1773 YGNEVN
-1780 ITLTSENGYVGR
+1780 LTSTNRYTARWDKLPATDNNG
-1792 WTDLPSVDKN
+1792 S
-1802 GAPVYYTVKE
+1802 PVYYTVKE
-1812 DSNLGGYTV
+1812 VTNLGGYTV
-1821 SYLNNDGIQYGEIT
+1821 SYLNNDGIQSGEIT
-1835 IINKK
+1835 IINKQ
-1840 NEETITLPETGG
+1840 NEEVITLPETGG

-1857 YTMGGVLLTAG
+1857 YTMGGVLLIAG

>member
-87 KHTDACYDAEHK
+87 KHTEACYDAEHK

-166 QGELICGKEEHT
+166 QGSLICSKEEHT

-187 GNLICTLEEHTH
+187 GNLICTLEEHAH
-199 SDECYEWNDVL
+199 SDECYEWTDVL
-210 TCTIPESAGHTHSE
+210 TCTTPESAGHTHSE
-224 VCYQDVQVL
+224 ACYQDVQVL

-265 HSETCFTEKQVL
+265 HSETCFTEKQNL

-291 DECYKGSGQKEEQSS
+291 DECYKK
-306 VASEEV
+306 
-312 TRGQSEEVTSE
+312 
-323 DASTEENSTE
+323 STEETATSEAVTTSQNEETSSEDENSETASIE
-333 EISSEELSTE
+333 EI
-343 EVSTEEVSLEETSTE
+343 STE
-358 EASSQI
+358 EASSEADTDA
-364 EEGSSEETSL
+364 EEPSTEASSEETSLEEASTEETSIEETSL

-380 ETEVESETESAEE
+380 ETEAESETETAEE
-393 VESESEIESESESE
+393 AESKSEAESESESE

-429 EESSEEESFEETST
+429 EESSEEENFEETST

-458 EEGTSEAEEES
+458 EENTSEAEEES
-469 SELPQLTG
+469 SELPKLTG

-558 IITDVAENEED
+558 IITDVTEKEED
-569 VQELITV
+569 GQELITV
-576 VQSNHDGLVEEQ
+576 AQSNHDGLVEEQ

-619 TLENDVN
+619 TLETDVN

-712 ADGKISITFNDT
+712 TDGKISITFNDT
-724 FFTTHGAFTGGIEFE
+724 FFTTNGDFTGGIEFE
-739 GMASLDGS
+739 GTASLDGS

-756 ADGKTYTINPKPKNA
+756 ADGKTYTINPKPKDS
-771 DLTIKKTRSD
+771 DLTIKKTRSE
-781 PKNGKITYTVTASSK
+781 PKDGKITYTVTASSK

-803 VKIVDRLTYSG
+803 VKIVDKLTYSG
-814 LEKVTVGKPTVK
+814 FENVTVGKPTVK
-826 KGNTEILYNNSDY
+826 KGNSEISYSNFDY
-839 EIKSGTGF
+839 ESKSGSGY

-853 LPALG
+853 LPALR
-858 AGESYTVSYEV
+858 AGENYTVSYEV
-869 DYGKVVGNGYASISN
+869 NYGKVVGSGYASISN

-889 KGDTWKS
+889 KGDIWKS
-896 SDQTNN
+896 SDQTN
-902 VEISK
+902 VEVSK

-933 VVDFEGEFAIKDSLN
+933 VVDFEGEFAIKDLLN
-948 YKEIDLTKAEDF
+948 GKEIDLTKAEDF
-960 KVTETDMGNNWQQKD
+960 KIIETDMGNNWQSTD

-989 KNCKYTITYKTKVDY
+989 KNCKYTITYKTNVDY

-1010 LYTNDVKVGDYEAGT
+1010 SYMNDVKVGDYETGT
-1025 KVPINKSELYKEKK
+1025 KVDINKSELYKEKK
-1039 ASGSQKLLE
+1039 AADQKLLE

-1053 SQGWTITLNPE
+1053 SQRWTITLNPE

-1079 INKDVDGDL
+1079 INKNVNGDL
-1088 HYTTKALLK
+1088 HYTTKKLLE
-1097 EGFDALLKDGINYSF
+1097 EGFTALSKYNINYSF
-1112 KCYDASG
+1112 KCYDASD

-1132 ELNIK
+1132 VLNISPK
-1137 PETTWSGDAVNV
+1137 MTWSGSAVHV

-1184 YTKEKRLFKYIWAK
+1184 YTKEKRLLKYVWAK
-1198 DQYGGIGWRSGSW
+1198 DQYGNSWWRSGSW

-1222 KYRIMVLPDK
+1222 KYRIQVFPNST
-1232 DEEFEVTDVIPE
+1232 EAFTVTDVIPE
-1244 GLSLN
+1244 GLSLK
-1249 VADVRVVLENRSNNW
+1249 AEDVKVLFSNSNNTYDYTV
-1264 EHYEEGSYNINS
+1264 ESGYDINVDPN
-1276 EQYKPE
+1276 KPE
-1282 ISVNGQKLT
+1282 ITVNGQDLT
-1291 VKIKSGFSQLINS
+1291 VNIKGGFPDSLTKR
-1304 GNSFVV
+1304 NSFVV

-1329 KYTNIAAWNE
+1329 KYTNIAGWNGK
-1339 RTESQETTIKRHVPV
+1339 TESQETTIERHVPV

-1415 SYDPTNE
+1415 SYDPTKE

-1461 VYEIENMNDKVSAT
+1461 IYEIENMNDKASAT

-1489 TSKNVVVKKATSSA
+1489 TSENVVVKKATSSA

-1539 WTDVDSTYKT
+1539 WTDVDGTYKT

-1563 RDYLYGVVETKAPD
+1563 RDCLYGVVETKAPD

-1598 DWWNTHSYNM
+1598 DWWSSNSYNM

-1620 VAFSGFEELYIPNKA
+1620 VAYSGFEELYIPNKA

-1640 IKLWRNPDGS
+1640 TKLWRNPDGS

-1676 EFIGNNGDQDYGSL
+1676 QFVGTNGDGDCGSL
-1690 KYPVKRDTNF
+1690 NYSVKPDTDF

-1707 HVTDNLFYV
+1707 YVANHLFYV
-1716 IYDGKVG
+1716 IYDGKEG
-1723 KVDVN
+1723 KVDIS
-1728 KNNGV
+1728 NGT
-1733 GVFEYGTVSSD
+1733 GMFKYGTIKAD
-1744 TTIQVKLGWPGIQGQ
+1744 TTIKVKLGWEGIKTQ
-1759 CDPIYTPAE
+1759 CDPIYTSAE
-1768 YVVDK
+1768 YVVDA
-1773 STPYGDP
+1773 SGPYRAP
-1780 ITLTSENGYVGR
+1780 LTLTSSNGYIGV
-1792 WTDLPSVDKN
+1792 WNDLPSSIN

-1812 DSNLGGYTV
+1812 VSNLGGYTV
-1821 SYLNNDGIQYGEIT
+1821 SYLNNDGIQSGEIT
-1835 IINKK
+1835 IINKQ
-1840 NEETITLPETGG
+1840 NEEVITLPETGG

>member
-77 ACTTDSLGVH
+77 VCTTDSLGVH
-87 KHTDACYDAEHK
+87 KHTDGCYDAEHK

-125 TIPEHKLHQHTP
+125 TIPEHKLHQHTS

-143 KQLVCTQEESVGH
+143 KQLVCTLEESVGH

-166 QGELICGKEEHT
+166 QGALICGKEEHT

-199 SDECYEWNDVL
+199 SDECYEWTDVL
-210 TCTIPESAGHTHSE
+210 ACTIPESAGHTHSE
-224 VCYQDVQVL
+224 ACYQDVQVL

-265 HSETCFTEKQVL
+265 HSDECFTEKQVL

-291 DECYKGSGQKEEQSS
+291 DECYKGSGQSEEQSS
-306 VASEEV
+306 VV
-312 TRGQSEEVTSE
+312 SEEVTSGQSDE
-323 DASTEENSTE
+323 VTSEEASTEENSTE

-343 EVSTEEVSLEETSTE
+343 EVSTEEASLEETSTE

-380 ETEVESETESAEE
+380 ETEVESE
-393 VESESEIESESESE
+393 SEP
-407 TEESSSI
+407 EESSSI

-420 ESSEEVSTE
+420 ESSEEVSSE

-449 ELTSEEAST
+449 ELTSEEEST
-458 EEGTSEAEEES
+458 EENTSEAEEES

-535 LIPSPGDVIFFD
+535 MVPSPGDVIFFD

-558 IITDVAENEED
+558 TITDVTENEED
-569 VQELITV
+569 GQELITV
-576 VQSNHDGLVEEQ
+576 AQSNHDGLVEEQ

-610 YAPIQNGTM
+610 SAPIQNGIM
-619 TLENDVN
+619 TLETDVN

-643 YQNVDQFQDGDQ
+643 YQNIDEFQDGDQ

-670 SENRT
+670 PENRT
-675 LVYQLPKGVRP
+675 LVYQLPNGVRP

-712 ADGKISITFNDT
+712 ADGKISITFNDD
-724 FFTTHGAFTGGIEFE
+724 FFTTHSDFTGGIEFE
-739 GMASLDGS
+739 GTASLDGS

-771 DLTIKKTRSD
+771 DLTIKKTRSE
-781 PKNGKITYTVTASSK
+781 PNNGKITYTVTASSK
-796 NGTDSDQ
+796 NGTGSDQ
-803 VKIVDRLTYSG
+803 VKIVDKLTYSG
-814 LEKVTVGKPTVK
+814 FENVTVGKPTVK
-826 KGNTEILYNNSDY
+826 KGNSEIPYNNSDY
-839 EIKSGTGF
+839 EIKSGSGY

-853 LPALG
+853 LPALE
-858 AGESYTVSYEV
+858 AGENYTVSYEV
-869 DYGKVVGNGYASISN
+869 NYRKVVGNGYASISN

-896 SDQTNN
+896 SDQTN
-902 VEISK
+902 VEVSK

-933 VVDFEGEFAIKDSLN
+933 VADFEGEFAITDLLN
-948 YKEIDLTKAEDF
+948 NKEIDLTKAEDF
-960 KVTETDMGNNWQQKD
+960 KIIETDMGNSWQQNE

-1010 LYTNDVKVGDYEAGT
+1010 SYKNDVKVGDYETGT
-1025 KVPINKSELYKEKK
+1025 KVDINKSELYKEKK
-1039 ASGSQKLLE
+1039 AADQKLLE

-1053 SQGWTITLNPE
+1053 SQRWTITLNPE

-1079 INKDVDGDL
+1079 INKAVNGEL
-1088 HYTTKALLK
+1088 HYTTKKLLE

-1132 ELNIK
+1132 ELTIK
-1137 PETTWSGDAVNV
+1137 PKTTWSGDAVNV

-1159 LNDGESISVKNTAIV
+1159 LNDGETISVKNTAIV

-1198 DQYGGIGWRSGSW
+1198 DQYGSSGWRSGSW

-1329 KYTNIAAWNE
+1329 KYTNIAGWNGK
-1339 RTESQETTIKRHVPV
+1339 TESQETTIERHVPV

-1415 SYDPTNE
+1415 SYDPT
-1422 KNHYKGQ
+1422 KASNHYKGEK
-1429 QLSTSAFQFRY
+1429 LSASAFQFQY
-1440 DEPKKQFTAVVP
+1440 NEAEKKFTVIVP

-1461 VYEIENMNDKVSAT
+1461 VYEIENMNDKASAT

-1528 EFKLQKYENSN
+1528 EFKLQKCENST
-1539 WTDVDSTYKT
+1539 WKDVEGTYT
-1549 AENGTAIIDLTKLT
+1549 TTENGTAIIDLTELT
-1563 RDYLYGVVETKAPD
+1563 RSCLYGVVETKAPD
-1577 GYTQSDVKYYFV
+1577 GYTKSDVKYYFV
-1589 ALAENKKAD
+1589 ALAENQKAD
-1598 DWWNTHSYNM
+1598 DWWNTNSYNM
-1608 TQLGITRSDITF
+1608 TQLGIIRSDIMF
-1620 VAFSGFEELYIPNKA
+1620 VAYSGFEELYIPNKA

-1640 IKLWRNPDGS
+1640 TKLWRNPDGS
-1650 PAKGTKDVTVQLY
+1650 PAIGTEDVTVQLY

-1676 EFIGNNGDQDYGSL
+1676 QFIGNNGDQDYGSL
-1690 KYPVKRDTNF
+1690 KYPVKRDTDF

-1707 HVTDNLFYV
+1707 HVPNNLFYV

-1723 KVDVN
+1723 QVDV
-1728 KNNGV
+1728 NNGV

-1768 YVVDK
+1768 YAVDK
-1773 STPYGDP
+1773 SDPYGDP
-1780 ITLTSENGYVGR
+1780 ITLTSSNGYIGV
-1792 WTDLPSVDKN
+1792 WNDLPSSID

-1812 DSNLGGYTV
+1812 VSNLGGYTV
-1821 SYLNNDGIQYGEIT
+1821 SYLNNDGIQSGEIT
-1835 IINKK
+1835 IINKQ
-1840 NEETITLPETGG
+1840 NEKVITLPETGG

>member
-166 QGELICGKEEHT
+166 QGALICGKEEHT

-199 SDECYEWNDVL
+199 SDECYEWNDIL

-224 VCYQDVQVL
+224 ACYQDVQVL

-254 ACGKLELKEHK
+254 SCGKLELKEHK

-291 DECYKGSGQKEEQSS
+291 DECYKK
-306 VASEEV
+306 
-312 TRGQSEEVTSE
+312 
-323 DASTEENSTE
+323 STEETAT
-333 EISSEELSTE
+333 SEAVTTSQN
-343 EVSTEEVSLEETSTE
+343 EET
-358 EASSQI
+358 
-364 EEGSSEETSL
+364 SSEETSL
-374 EASSED
+374 EEASTEETSIEETSLEAVSED
-380 ETEVESETESAEE
+380 ETEAESETESAEE
-393 VESESEIESESESE
+393 AESESEVESESESE

-429 EESSEEESFEETST
+429 EESSEEENFEETST

-458 EEGTSEAEEES
+458 EEETSEAEEES

-489 LVGSTKHD
+489 LVGSTEHD

-525 ELNLYSSRED
+525 ELNLYSSREN

-558 IITDVAENEED
+558 IITDVTENEED
-569 VQELITV
+569 GQELITV
-576 VQSNHDGLVEEQ
+576 AQSNHDGLVEEQ

-619 TLENDVN
+619 TLETDVN

-643 YQNVDQFQDGDQ
+643 YQDVDQFQDGDQ
-655 VRVALEYKVENGKVT
+655 VRVVIDYKVGNGKVT

-686 NQSLSGKITGE
+686 NQSLSGNITGE
-697 INGKKYTDLGDYVIS
+697 INGKNYTDLGDYIIS

-724 FFTTHGAFTGGIEFE
+724 FFETHSDFTGGIEFE
-739 GMASLDGS
+739 GTASLDGS
-747 TESQKVQFK
+747 TESKKVQFK
-756 ADGKTYTINPKPKNA
+756 AYGKTYTINPKPKDS
-771 DLTIKKTRSD
+771 DLTIKKTRSE
-781 PKNGKITYTVTASSK
+781 PNNRKITYTVTASSE
-796 NGTDSDQ
+796 NGTGNDQ

-814 LEKVTVGKPTVK
+814 LKDVTVGKPTVK
-826 KGNTEILYNNSDY
+826 KGNSEISYNNSDY
-839 EIKSGTGF
+839 EIKSDTGY

-853 LPALG
+853 LPALK

-869 DYGKVVGNGYASISN
+869 DYGTVVGNGYASISN

-907 EMIKKYGSA
+907 QMIKKEGSA

-933 VVDFEGEFAIKDSLN
+933 VADFEGKFAIKDLLN
-948 YKEIDLTKAEDF
+948 DEEIDLTKAEDF
-960 KVTETDMGNNWQQKD
+960 KVTETDMGKNWQLTD

-981 KDGKLKVR
+981 KDGKLTVR
-989 KNCKYTITYKTKVDY
+989 KNCKYKITYKTKVDY
-1004 QGSTSV
+1004 KGSTSV
-1010 LYTNDVKVGDYEAGT
+1010 SYTNDVKVGDYETGT
-1025 KVPINKSELYKEKK
+1025 KVDINKSELYKEKK
-1039 ASGSQKLLE
+1039 ASSDQKLLE

-1053 SQGWTITLNPE
+1053 SQRWTITLNPE
-1064 KNSTD
+1064 KNSTN
-1069 SFTVTDIMTD
+1069 SFTVTDIMTN

-1088 HYTTKALLK
+1088 HYTTKKLLE
-1097 EGFDALLKDGINYSF
+1097 EGFVALSKADIKYSF

-1119 NEITDDTSHVVRF
+1119 KEITDETSHVVSF
-1132 ELNIK
+1132 ELTIQPN
-1137 PETTWSGDAVNV
+1137 TTWSGDAVNI

-1159 LNDGESISVKNTAIV
+1159 LNDGETISVKNTASV

-1184 YTKEKRLFKYIWAK
+1184 YTKEKRLFKYVWAK
-1198 DQYGGIGWRSGSW
+1198 DQNGTYSWRSGSW
-1211 NVNFEETGGKL
+1211 NMNFDETGGKL
-1222 KYRIMVLPDK
+1222 TYRIQLFPDK

-1249 VADVRVVLENRSNNW
+1249 AGDVKVALVNNNNW
-1264 EHYEEGSYNINS
+1264 KYDEESGYDIKS
-1276 EQYKPE
+1276 EKYKPE
-1282 ISVNGQKLT
+1282 ISVNGRNLT
-1291 VKIKSGFSQLINS
+1291 VKIKSGFSQLVNK
-1304 GNSFVV
+1304 GHSFAI
-1310 EYTVS
+1310 EYTLS

-1329 KYTNIAAWNE
+1329 KYTNIAGWN
-1339 RTESQETTIKRHVPV
+1339 RKTESQETTIKRHVPV
-1354 LEKDGDQPLNE
+1354 LEKDGEQPRNE

-1386 NGGKPLTLVDNLNAD
+1386 NGGKPLTLMDNLNAD

-1415 SYDPTNE
+1415 SYNPTNE
-1422 KNHYKGQ
+1422 KGHYKGK

-1461 VYEIENMNDKVSAT
+1461 VYEIENMNNKAEAT

-1482 SGVDEST
+1482 SGVDGST
-1489 TSKNVVVKKATSSA
+1489 TSEKVVVKNATSSA

-1516 DADRYQITLKDA
+1516 DADRYQVTLKNA
-1528 EFKLQKYENSN
+1528 EFKLQKYENLN
-1539 WTDVDSTYKT
+1539 WTDVGGTYTT
-1549 AENGTAIIDLTKLT
+1549 AENGTAIIDLTELT
-1563 RDYLYGVVETKAPD
+1563 RDCLYGVVETKAPD
-1577 GYTQSDVKYYFV
+1577 GYTKSDVKYYFV
-1589 ALAENKKAD
+1589 ALAENEKAD
-1598 DWWNTHSYNM
+1598 DWWNRNGYNM
-1608 TQLGITRSDITF
+1608 TQLKITRSDITF
-1620 VAFSGFEELYIPNKA
+1620 VAYSGFEELYIPNKA

-1640 IKLWRNPDGS
+1640 TKLWQNPDGS
-1650 PAKGTKDVTVQLY
+1650 PAIGTKDVTVQLY
-1663 QNTTKKEFYTVTV
+1663 QNKTKKEFYTVTV
-1676 EFIGNNGDQDYGSL
+1676 QFVGENGNGDYGSL
-1690 KYPVKRDTNF
+1690 NYQVKPDTDF
-1700 TLKMTGV
+1700 TLKMTGL
-1707 HVTDNLFYV
+1707 HGINNNRFYV
-1716 IYDGKVG
+1716 IHDGKEG
-1723 KVDVN
+1723 QVDISN
-1728 KNNGV
+1728 STGI
-1733 GVFEYGTVSSD
+1733 FRYGTIKVD
-1744 TTIQVKLGWPGIQGQ
+1744 TTIEVKLGWPGIKTQ

-1768 YVVDK
+1768 YVVDA
-1773 STPYGDP
+1773 SVPYRDP
-1780 ITLTSENGYVGR
+1780 LTLKNSNGYIGV
-1792 WTDLPSVDKN
+1792 WNDLPSNID

-1812 DSNLGGYTV
+1812 VSNLGGYTV
-1821 SYLNNDGIQYGEIT
+1821 SYLNNDGIQSGEIT
-1835 IINKK
+1835 IINKQ
-1840 NEETITLPETGG
+1840 NEEVITLPETGG

-1882 KRIW
+1882 RRIW

>member
-1 MENPLRKQIRSIMKD
+1 MENPLRKQISSIMKD

-87 KHTDACYDAEHK
+87 KHTEACYDADHK

-166 QGELICGKEEHT
+166 QGSLICSKEEHT
-178 HGEGCYDAE
+178 HGEGCYDAD
-187 GNLICTLEEHTH
+187 GNLICTIEEHTH
-199 SDECYEWNDVL
+199 SDECYEWTNVL

-224 VCYQDVQVL
+224 ACYQDVQVL

-265 HSETCFTEKQVL
+265 HSETCFTEKQNL

-291 DECYKGSGQKEEQSS
+291 DECYKK
-306 VASEEV
+306 
-312 TRGQSEEVTSE
+312 
-323 DASTEENSTE
+323 STEETA
-333 EISSEELSTE
+333 STE
-343 EVSTEEVSLEETSTE
+343 EVSSEADTDAEEPSTE
-358 EASSQI
+358 A
-364 EEGSSEETSL
+364 SSEETSL
-374 EASSED
+374 EEVSTEETSIEETSLEAVSED
-380 ETEVESETESAEE
+380 ETEAESETESAEE
-393 VESESEIESESESE
+393 AESESEVESESESE

-429 EESSEEESFEETST
+429 EESSEEENFEETST

-458 EEGTSEAEEES
+458 EEETSEAEEES

-489 LVGSTKHD
+489 LVGSTEHD

-558 IITDVAENEED
+558 IITDVTENEED
-569 VQELITV
+569 GQELMTV
-576 VQSNHDGLVEEQ
+576 AQSNHDGLVEEQ
-588 EYQTD
+588 DYQTD

-619 TLENDVN
+619 TLETDVN

-643 YQNVDQFQDGDQ
+643 YQDVDQFQDGDQ

-724 FFTTHGAFTGGIEFE
+724 FFTTNGDFTGGIEFE
-739 GMASLDGS
+739 GTASLDGS

-756 ADGKTYTINPKPKNA
+756 ADGKTYTINPKPKDS
-771 DLTIKKTRSD
+771 DLTIKKTRSE
-781 PKNGKITYTVTASSK
+781 PKNGRITYTVTASSEK
-796 NGTDSDQ
+796 GTDNDQ

-814 LEKVTVGKPTVK
+814 LENVTVGKPTVK
-826 KGNTEILYNNSDY
+826 KGNSEISYSDSNY
-839 EIKSGTGF
+839 ETKSGTGF

-869 DYGKVVGNGYASISN
+869 DYGKVVGSGYASISN

-916 TDNNRAINWTI
+916 TDNNQAINWTI

-933 VVDFEGEFAIKDSLN
+933 VADFEGEFAIEDLLN
-948 YKEIDLTKAEDF
+948 GKKIDLTNAEDF
-960 KVTETDMGNNWQQKD
+960 KVTETDMGNNWQSKD

-981 KDGKLKVR
+981 KAGKLTVR

-1010 LYTNDVKVGDYEAGT
+1010 SYTNDVKVGDYETGT
-1025 KVPINKSELYKEKK
+1025 KVDINKSELYKEKK
-1039 ASGSQKLLE
+1039 ASSDQKLLG

-1053 SQGWTITLNPE
+1053 SQRWTITLNPE

-1069 SFTVTDIMTD
+1069 SFTVTDTMTD
-1079 INKDVDGDL
+1079 INKAVNGDL
-1088 HYTTKALLK
+1088 HYTTKALLE
-1097 EGFDALLKDGINYSF
+1097 EGFAALSKADIDYSF
-1112 KCYDASG
+1112 KCYDANN
-1119 NEITDDTSHVVRF
+1119 NEITDVTSHVVRF
-1132 ELNIK
+1132 ELTIK
-1137 PETTWSGDAVNV
+1137 PKVTWSGDAVNV

-1159 LNDGESISVKNTAIV
+1159 LKDGETISVKNTAIV
-1174 GDVSHDATAS
+1174 GDVSHDADAS
-1184 YTKEKRLFKYIWAK
+1184 YTKKKRLIKYIGEKSNDGTYYIWH
-1198 DQYGGIGWRSGSW
+1198 SGSW
-1211 NVNFEETGGKL
+1211 SVDFNKTQGNLT
-1222 KYRIMVLPDK
+1222 YRILVLPDSTN
-1232 DEEFEVTDVIPE
+1232 ELTVTDVIPE
-1244 GLSLN
+1244 GLLLK
-1249 VADVRVVLENRSNNW
+1249 AEDVVVEFSTANNS
-1264 EHYEEGSYNINS
+1264 HKYPTEEGYDITAEANR
-1276 EQYKPE
+1276 PE
-1282 ISVNGQKLT
+1282 IIVDGQNLT
-1291 VKIKSGFSQLINS
+1291 VKIKGGFPKKI
-1304 GNSFVV
+1304 V
-1310 EYTVS
+1310 EQGLGFAIDYTVS

-1329 KYTNIAAWNE
+1329 KYTNIAGWNGK
-1339 RTESQETTIKRHVPV
+1339 TESQETTIKRHVPV
-1354 LEKDGDQPLNE
+1354 LEKDGEQPLNE
-1365 NGEPLNEVKYY
+1365 KGEPLNEVKYY

-1386 NGGKPLTLVDNLNAD
+1386 NGGKPLTLMDNLNAD

-1415 SYDPTNE
+1415 SYDPTKE
-1422 KNHYKGQ
+1422 KDHYKGQ
-1429 QLSTSAFQFRY
+1429 KLSTSAFQFRY

-1461 VYEIENMNDKVSAT
+1461 VYEIENMNNKAEAT

-1516 DADRYQITLKDA
+1516 DADRYQITLNDA
-1528 EFKLQKYENSN
+1528 EFKLQKYENPN
-1539 WTDVDSTYKT
+1539 WTDVDGTYKT

-1563 RDYLYGVVETKAPD
+1563 RDCLYGVVETKAPD

-1598 DWWNTHSYNM
+1598 DWWNSNGYNM
-1608 TQLGITRSDITF
+1608 TQVGITRSDITF
-1620 VAFSGFEELYIPNKA
+1620 VAYSGFEELYIPNKA

-1640 IKLWRNPDGS
+1640 TKLWRNPDGS
-1650 PAKGTKDVTVQLY
+1650 PAIGTKDVTVQLY

-1676 EFIGNNGDQDYGSL
+1676 QFVNGGTIWAKKELQ
-1690 KYPVKRDTNF
+1690 VKPNTKV
-1700 TLKMTGV
+1700 TLKKENEWGSY
-1707 HVTDNLFYV
+1707 NINGKL
-1716 IYDGKVG
+1716 ISSDGKGNWKYSTDEITSDITIEVVG
-1723 KVDVN
+1723 QGW
-1728 KNNGV
+1728 NG
-1733 GVFEYGTVSSD
+1733 Y
-1744 TTIQVKLGWPGIQGQ
+1744 
-1759 CDPIYTPAE
+1759 DPEKFCKYFYSPAE
-1768 YVVDK
+1768 YVIDTSVK
-1773 STPYGDP
+1773 YGEVN
-1780 ITLTSENGYVGR
+1780 LTSANRYTARWDNLPATDNNG
-1792 WTDLPSVDKN
+1792 S
-1802 GAPVYYTVKE
+1802 PVYYTVKE
-1812 DSNLGGYTV
+1812 VSNLGGYTV
-1821 SYLNNDGIQYGEIT
+1821 SYLNNDGIQSGEIT
-1835 IINKK
+1835 IINKQ
-1840 NEETITLPETGG
+1840 NEEVITLPETGG

-1882 KRIW
+1882 RRIW

>member
-166 QGELICGKEEHT
+166 QGTLICGKEEHT

-199 SDECYEWNDVL
+199 SDECYEWNDIL

-224 VCYQDVQVL
+224 ACYQDVQVL

-312 TRGQSEEVTSE
+312 TSE

-343 EVSTEEVSLEETSTE
+343 EVSTEEVSTEDVGLEETSTE

-364 EEGSSEETSL
+364 EEASSEADIDAEETSL
-374 EASSED
+374 ETSSED
-380 ETEVESETESAEE
+380 ETEVESE
-393 VESESEIESESESE
+393 SEP
-407 TEESSSI
+407 EESSSI

-420 ESSEEVSTE
+420 ESSEKV
-429 EESSEEESFEETST
+429 SSEEESFEETST

-449 ELTSEEAST
+449 ELTSEEASI
-458 EEGTSEAEEES
+458 EEETSEAEEES

-489 LVGSTKHD
+489 LVGSTEHD

-558 IITDVAENEED
+558 IITDVTENEED
-569 VQELITV
+569 GQELITV
-576 VQSNHDGLVEEQ
+576 AQSNHDGLVEEQ

-610 YAPIQNGTM
+610 YVPIQNGTM

-626 LADYITSI
+626 LADYIKSI

-643 YQNVDQFQDGDQ
+643 YQDVDQFQDGDQ
-655 VRVALEYKVENGKVT
+655 VRVAIEYKVENGKVT

-686 NQSLSGKITGE
+686 NQSLGGKITGE
-697 INGKKYTDLGDYVIS
+697 INGKQYTDLGDYIIS
-712 ADGKISITFNDT
+712 ADGKISIMFNDT
-724 FFTTHGAFTGGIEFE
+724 FFTTHSDFTGGIEFE
-739 GMASLDGS
+739 GTASLDGS

-756 ADGKTYTINPKPKNA
+756 ADGKTYTINPKPKDS
-771 DLTIKKTRSD
+771 DLTIKKTRSEPND
-781 PKNGKITYTVTASSK
+781 GKITYTVTASSE
-796 NGTDSDQ
+796 NGTDNDQ

-814 LEKVTVGKPTVK
+814 LKNVTVKRPTVK
-826 KGNTEILYNNSDY
+826 KGNFDIPYNNSDY
-839 EIKSGTGF
+839 EIKSDTGY

-853 LPALG
+853 LPALK

-916 TDNNRAINWTI
+916 TDNNQAINWTI

-933 VVDFEGEFAIKDSLN
+933 VADFEGEFAIEDLLN
-948 YKEIDLTKAEDF
+948 GKKIDLTNAEDF
-960 KVTETDMGNNWQQKD
+960 KVTETDMGNNWQSKD

-981 KDGKLKVR
+981 KAGKLTVR

-1010 LYTNDVKVGDYEAGT
+1010 SYTNDVKVGDYETGT
-1025 KVPINKSELYKEKK
+1025 KVDINKSELYKEKK
-1039 ASGSQKLLE
+1039 ASSDQKLLG

-1053 SQGWTITLNPE
+1053 SQRWTITLNPE

-1069 SFTVTDIMTD
+1069 SFTVTDTMTD
-1079 INKDVDGDL
+1079 INKAVNGDL

-1097 EGFDALLKDGINYSF
+1097 EGFAALSKAGIKYSF

-1119 NEITDDTSHVVRF
+1119 KEITDETSHVVSF
-1132 ELNIK
+1132 ELTIQPN
-1137 PETTWSGDAVNV
+1137 TTWSGDAVNI

-1159 LNDGESISVKNTAIV
+1159 LNDGETISVKNTAIV

-1184 YTKEKRLFKYIWAK
+1184 YTKEKRLFKYVWAK
-1198 DQYGGIGWRSGSW
+1198 DQYGNSWWRSGSW

-1222 KYRIMVLPDK
+1222 KYRIMILPDK
-1232 DEEFEVTDVIPE
+1232 DEEFEVTDVIPD

-1249 VADVRVVLENRSNNW
+1249 AEDVKVMLENQTHSYPHDQEGNN
-1264 EHYEEGSYNINS
+1264 YDIKS

-1282 ISVNGQKLT
+1282 ITVDGQKLT
-1291 VKIKSGFSQLINS
+1291 VKIKSGFSALLTS
-1304 GNSFVV
+1304 GNSFVI
-1310 EYTVS
+1310 EYTLS

-1329 KYTNIAAWNE
+1329 KYTNIAVWKGK
-1339 RTESQETTIKRHVPV
+1339 TESQETTIKRHVPV
-1354 LEKDGDQPLNE
+1354 LEKDGEQPRNE

-1386 NGGKPLTLVDNLNAD
+1386 NGGKPLTLMDNLNAD

-1415 SYDPTNE
+1415 SYNPINE
-1422 KNHYKGQ
+1422 KNHYKGE

-1461 VYEIENMNDKVSAT
+1461 VYEIENMNNKAEAT

-1482 SGVDEST
+1482 SGVDGST
-1489 TSKNVVVKKATSSA
+1489 TSEKVVVKNATSSA

-1516 DADRYQITLKDA
+1516 DADRYQITLKNA
-1528 EFKLQKYENSN
+1528 EFKLQKYENSK
-1539 WTDVDSTYKT
+1539 WTDVDGTYTT
-1549 AENGTAIIDLTKLT
+1549 AENGTAIIDLANLT
-1563 RDYLYGVVETKAPD
+1563 RDCLYGVVETKAPD
-1577 GYTQSDVKYYFV
+1577 GYTQSDVTYYFV
-1589 ALAENKKAD
+1589 ALAESKKAD
-1598 DWWNTHSYNM
+1598 DWWNSNGYNM

-1620 VAFSGFEELYIPNKA
+1620 VAYSGFEELYIPNKA

-1640 IKLWRNPDGS
+1640 RKLWQNPDGS
-1650 PAKGTKDVTVQLY
+1650 PAEGTKDVTVQLY
-1663 QNTTKKEFYTVTV
+1663 QNKTKKEFYTVTV
-1676 EFIGNNGDQDYGSL
+1676 QFVGENGNGDYGSL
-1690 KYPVKRDTNF
+1690 NYTVKPDTDF

-1707 HVTDNLFYV
+1707 YVTNNLFYV
-1716 IYDGKVG
+1716 IYDGKEG
-1723 KVDVN
+1723 KVDIS
-1728 KNNGV
+1728 NGT
-1733 GVFEYGTVSSD
+1733 GMFTYGTIKAD
-1744 TTIQVKLGWPGIQGQ
+1744 TTIKVKLGWDRIKTQ

-1768 YVVDK
+1768 YVVDSSDK
-1773 STPYGDP
+1773 YGAP
-1780 ITLTSENGYVGR
+1780 RTLTNSNGYIEV
-1792 WTDLPSVDKN
+1792 WNNLPSSIN

-1812 DSNLGGYTV
+1812 VSNLGGYTV
-1821 SYLNNDGIQYGEIT
+1821 SYLNNDGIQSGEIT
-1835 IINKK
+1835 IINKQ
-1840 NEETITLPETGG
+1840 NEEVITLPETGG

-1857 YTMGGVLLTAG
+1857 YTMGGVLLTAW

>member
-77 ACTTDSLGVH
+77 VCTTDSLGVH

-166 QGELICGKEEHT
+166 QGALICGKEEHT

-199 SDECYEWNDVL
+199 SDECYEWNDIL

-224 VCYQDVQVL
+224 ACYQDVQVL

-291 DECYKGSGQKEEQSS
+291 DECYKK
-306 VASEEV
+306 
-312 TRGQSEEVTSE
+312 
-323 DASTEENSTE
+323 STEETATSEAVTAE
-333 EISSEELSTE
+333 EASSQ
-343 EVSTEEVSLEETSTE
+343 VKETSTE
-358 EASSQI
+358 EASS
-364 EEGSSEETSL
+364 EADTDAEETSL

-380 ETEVESETESAEE
+380 ESEAESETETAEE
-393 VESESEIESESESE
+393 AESKSEAESESESE

-429 EESSEEESFEETST
+429 EESSEEENFEETST

-458 EEGTSEAEEES
+458 EENTSEAEEES
-469 SELPQLTG
+469 SELPKLTG

-558 IITDVAENEED
+558 IITDVTEKEED
-569 VQELITV
+569 GQELITV
-576 VQSNHDGLVEEQ
+576 AQSNHDGLVEEQ

-619 TLENDVN
+619 TLETDVN

-712 ADGKISITFNDT
+712 TDGKISITFNDT
-724 FFTTHGAFTGGIEFE
+724 FFTTNGDFTGGIEFE
-739 GMASLDGS
+739 GTASLDGS

-756 ADGKTYTINPKPKNA
+756 ADGKTYTINPKPKDS
-771 DLTIKKTRSD
+771 DLTIKKTRSE
-781 PKNGKITYTVTASSK
+781 PKDGKITYTVTASSK

-803 VKIVDRLTYSG
+803 VKIVDKLTYSG
-814 LEKVTVGKPTVK
+814 FENVTVGKPTVK
-826 KGNTEILYNNSDY
+826 KGNSEISYSNFDY
-839 EIKSGTGF
+839 ESKSGSGY

-853 LPALG
+853 LPALR
-858 AGESYTVSYEV
+858 AGENYTVSYEV
-869 DYGKVVGNGYASISN
+869 NYGKVVGSGYASISN

-889 KGDTWKS
+889 KGDIWKS
-896 SDQTNN
+896 SDQTN
-902 VEISK
+902 VEVSK

-933 VVDFEGEFAIKDSLN
+933 VVDFEGEFAIKDLLN
-948 YKEIDLTKAEDF
+948 GKEIDLTKAEDF
-960 KVTETDMGNNWQQKD
+960 KIIETDMGNNWQSTD

-989 KNCKYTITYKTKVDY
+989 KNCKYTITYKTNVDY

-1010 LYTNDVKVGDYEAGT
+1010 SYMNDVKVGDYETGT
-1025 KVPINKSELYKEKK
+1025 KVDINKSELYKEKK
-1039 ASGSQKLLE
+1039 AADQKLLE

-1053 SQGWTITLNPE
+1053 SQRWTITLNPE

-1079 INKDVDGDL
+1079 INKNVNGDL
-1088 HYTTKALLK
+1088 HYTTKKLLE
-1097 EGFDALLKDGINYSF
+1097 EGFTALSKYNINYSF
-1112 KCYDASG
+1112 KCYDASD

-1132 ELNIK
+1132 VLNISPK
-1137 PETTWSGDAVNV
+1137 MTWSGSAVHV

-1184 YTKEKRLFKYIWAK
+1184 YTKEKRLLKYVWAK
-1198 DQYGGIGWRSGSW
+1198 DQYGNSWWRSGSW

-1222 KYRIMVLPDK
+1222 KYRIQVFPNST
-1232 DEEFEVTDVIPE
+1232 EAFTVTDVIPE
-1244 GLSLN
+1244 GLSLK
-1249 VADVRVVLENRSNNW
+1249 AEDVKVLFSNSNNTYDYTV
-1264 EHYEEGSYNINS
+1264 ESGYDINVDPN
-1276 EQYKPE
+1276 KPE
-1282 ISVNGQKLT
+1282 IAVNGQNLT
-1291 VKIKSGFSQLINS
+1291 VNIKGGFPDSLTK

-1329 KYTNIAAWNE
+1329 KYTNIAGWNGK
-1339 RTESQETTIKRHVPV
+1339 TESQETTIKRHVPV
-1354 LEKDGDQPLNE
+1354 LEKDGEQPLNE

-1386 NGGKPLTLVDNLNAD
+1386 NGGKPLTLMDNLNAD

-1415 SYDPTNE
+1415 SYNPTNE
-1422 KNHYKGQ
+1422 NNHYKGQ

-1461 VYEIENMNDKVSAT
+1461 VYEIENMNDKASAT

-1516 DADRYQITLKDA
+1516 DADRYQITLSDA
-1528 EFKLQKYENSN
+1528 EFKLQKYENPN
-1539 WTDVDSTYKT
+1539 WTDVDGTYKT
-1549 AENGTAIIDLTKLT
+1549 EENGTAIIDLTELT
-1563 RDYLYGVVETKAPD
+1563 RSCLYGVIETKAPD
-1577 GYTQSDVKYYFV
+1577 GYTISNVKYYFV
-1589 ALAENKKAD
+1589 ALAENQKAD
-1598 DWWNTHSYNM
+1598 EWWNSNSYNM

-1620 VAFSGFEELYIPNKA
+1620 VAYSGFEELYIPNKA

-1640 IKLWRNPDGS
+1640 TKLWRNPDGS

-1676 EFIGNNGDQDYGSL
+1676 QFVNGGTIWAKKELQ
-1690 KYPVKRDTNF
+1690 VKP
-1700 TLKMTGV
+1700 G
-1707 HVTDNLFYV
+1707 
-1716 IYDGKVG
+1716 GKVTLSKDSWENFKVNGAPINSSQG
-1723 KVDVN
+1723 KWKYVSNPITGDCTIQI
-1728 KNNGV
+1728 
-1733 GVFEYGTVSSD
+1733 EYGWNGFQD
-1744 TTIQVKLGWPGIQGQ
+1744 QVDSFCNYVYPS
-1759 CDPIYTPAE
+1759 AE
-1768 YVVDK
+1768 YVIDTSVK
-1773 STPYGDP
+1773 YGNEVN
-1780 ITLTSENGYVGR
+1780 LTSTNIYTARWDNLPATDTNG
-1792 WTDLPSVDKN
+1792 S
-1802 GAPVYYTVKE
+1802 PVYYTVKE
-1812 DSNLGGYTV
+1812 VSNLGGYTV
-1821 SYLNNDGIQYGEIT
+1821 SYLNNDGIQSGEIT
-1835 IINKK
+1835 IINKQ
-1840 NEETITLPETGG
+1840 NEEVITLPETGG

>member
-42 ILPAITMENK
+42 TLPAITMENK

-224 VCYQDVQVL
+224 ACYQDVQVL

-306 VASEEV
+306 VVSEEV
-312 TRGQSEEVTSE
+312 TSEGMVSEEVTSE
-323 DASTEENSTE
+323 DVSTEENSTE

-343 EVSTEEVSLEETSTE
+343 EVSTEETSLEEASTE
-358 EASSQI
+358 EASNQI

-380 ETEVESETESAEE
+380 ETEVESETETAEEAESESE
-393 VESESEIESESESE
+393 VESESESEP
-407 TEESSSI
+407 EESSSI
-414 EAETEE
+414 EAE
-420 ESSEEVSTE
+420 TE

-558 IITDVAENEED
+558 IITDVTENEED
-569 VQELITV
+569 GQKLITV
-576 VQSNHDGLVEEQ
+576 AQNNHDGLVEEQ

-619 TLENDVN
+619 TLETDVN

-643 YQNVDQFQDGDQ
+643 YQNVEQFQDGDQ

-724 FFTTHGAFTGGIEFE
+724 FFTTNGDFTGGIEFE
-739 GMASLDGS
+739 GTASLDGS

-771 DLTIKKTRSD
+771 DLTIKKTRSE
-781 PKNGKITYTVTASSK
+781 PKDGKITYTVTASSK

-803 VKIVDRLTYSG
+803 VKIVDKLTYSG
-814 LEKVTVGKPTVK
+814 FENVTVGKPTVK
-826 KGNTEILYNNSDY
+826 KGNSEISYSNFDY
-839 EIKSGTGF
+839 ESKSGSGY

-853 LPALG
+853 LPALR
-858 AGESYTVSYEV
+858 AGENYTVSYEV
-869 DYGKVVGNGYASISN
+869 NYGKVVGSGYASISN

-889 KGDTWKS
+889 KGDIWKS
-896 SDQTNN
+896 SDQTN
-902 VEISK
+902 VEVSK

-933 VVDFEGEFAIKDSLN
+933 VVDFEGEFAIKDLLN
-948 YKEIDLTKAEDF
+948 GKEIDLTKAEDF
-960 KVTETDMGNNWQQKD
+960 KIIETDMGNNWQSTD

-1004 QGSTSV
+1004 KGSTSAS
-1010 LYTNDVKVGDYEAGT
+1010 YTNKVKVGDYETGT
-1025 KVPINKSELYKEKK
+1025 KVDINKSELYKEKK
-1039 ASGSQKLLE
+1039 ASSDQKLLE

-1053 SQGWTITLNPE
+1053 SQRWTITLNPE
-1064 KNSTD
+1064 KNSKD
-1069 SFTVTDIMTD
+1069 EFTVTDVMTD
-1079 INKDVDGDL
+1079 SNKTVNGDL
-1088 HYTTKALLK
+1088 HYTTKALLE
-1097 EGFDALLKDGINYSF
+1097 EGFAALSKDGINYSF
-1112 KCYDASG
+1112 KCYDASD
-1119 NEITDDTSHVVRF
+1119 NEITDDTSHVVKF
-1132 ELNIK
+1132 ELTIQPN
-1137 PETTWSGDAVNV
+1137 TTWSGDAVNI

-1159 LNDGESISVKNTAIV
+1159 LNDGETISVKNTASV
-1174 GDVSHDATAS
+1174 GDVSHDADAS
-1184 YTKEKRLFKYIWAK
+1184 YTKKKRLIKYIWAK
-1198 DQYGGIGWRSGSW
+1198 DQNGTYSWRSGSW
-1211 NVNFEETGGKL
+1211 NMNFDETGGKL

-1232 DEEFEVTDVIPE
+1232 DEEFVITDTIPG
-1244 GLSLN
+1244 GLSLEAN
-1249 VADVRVVLENRSNNW
+1249 DVRVILENQNNSW
-1264 EHYEEGSYNINS
+1264 EHDVEGSYDIKS

-1282 ISVNGQKLT
+1282 INVVGQNLN
-1291 VKIKSGFSQLINS
+1291 VKIKRGFSQLINNS
-1304 GNSFVV
+1304 NSFVV

-1315 ITDEFWNSLKNTEK
+1315 ITDEFWKSLKNTEK
-1329 KYTNIAAWNE
+1329 KYTNIAGWNGK
-1339 RTESQETTIKRHVPV
+1339 TEPQETTIKRHVPV
-1354 LEKDGDQPLNE
+1354 LEKDGEQPLNE

-1386 NGGKPLTLVDNLNAD
+1386 NGGKPLTLMDNLNAD

-1461 VYEIENMNDKVSAT
+1461 VYEIENMNDKASAT

-1563 RDYLYGVVETKAPD
+1563 RDCLYGVVETKAPD

-1589 ALAENKKAD
+1589 ALADNKKAD
-1598 DWWNTHSYNM
+1598 DWWNTYSYNM
-1608 TQLGITRSDITF
+1608 TKLGITRSDITF
-1620 VAFSGFEELYIPNKA
+1620 VEYSGFEELYIPNKA

-1640 IKLWRNPDGS
+1640 TKLWRNPDGS
-1650 PAKGTKDVTVQLY
+1650 PAKGTKNVTVQLY

-1690 KYPVKRDTNF
+1690 KYPVKRDTDF

-1707 HVTDNLFYV
+1707 HVTNNLFYV

-1780 ITLTSENGYVGR
+1780 ITLTSANGYVGR

-1857 YTMGGVLLTAG
+1857 YTMGGVLLIAG
-1868 AAFLIYKKHMQKGG
+1868 AAFLIYIKHMQKGG
-1882 KRIW
+1882 KRVW

>member
-16 HKKRQM
+16 HKKRQL
-22 WYRIVTTL
+22 WYRVVTTL

-87 KHTDACYDAEHK
+87 KHTDTCYDAEHK

-156 THTPECYTKQ
+156 THTEECYTKT
-166 QGELICGKEEHT
+166 QGNLICGKEEHT
-178 HGEGCYDAE
+178 HGEGCYDAD

-199 SDECYEWNDVL
+199 SDECYEWTDVL

-224 VCYQDVQVL
+224 ACYQDVQVL

-291 DECYKGSGQKEEQSS
+291 EECYKGSGQSEEQSS

-312 TRGQSEEVTSE
+312 VSEQVTSGQSEEVTSGQSEEVTSE
-323 DASTEENSTE
+323 AASTEENSTE

-343 EVSTEEVSLEETSTE
+343 EVSTEAVSLEETSTE
-358 EASSQI
+358 ETSSQS
-364 EEGSSEETSL
+364 EEAASEETS
-374 EASSED
+374 S
-380 ETEVESETESAEE
+380 
-393 VESESEIESESESE
+393 
-407 TEESSSI
+407 
-414 EAETEE
+414 EAETT
-420 ESSEEVSTE
+420 SEEVSSE
-429 EESSEEESFEETST
+429 AEESSIEE
-443 EETSEE
+443 
-449 ELTSEEAST
+449 TSEEAST
-458 EEGTSEAEEES
+458 EEFSTEEVSTEEISTEEISTEEASSEEESTEAETEEES

-535 LIPSPGDVIFFD
+535 LVSSPGDVIFFD

-558 IITDVAENEED
+558 IITDVTENEED
-569 VQELITV
+569 GMELITV
-576 VQSNHDGLVEEQ
+576 AQSNHDGLVEEQ

-610 YAPIQNGTM
+610 SAHIQNDIM
-619 TLENDVN
+619 TLEADVN

-634 VMQKKNGNN
+634 VMQKKNGNT
-643 YQNVDQFQDGDQ
+643 YQNVDEFQDGDQ

-675 LVYQLPKGVRP
+675 LVYQLPDGVRP
-686 NQSLSGKITGE
+686 NQSLSGKVTGE
-697 INGKKYTDLGDYVIS
+697 INGKKYTDLGDYSIGT
-712 ADGKISITFNDT
+712 DGKISITFNDT
-724 FFTTHGAFTGGIEFE
+724 FLTTHGDFTGGIAFE
-739 GMASLDGS
+739 GTASLDGS
-747 TESQKVQFK
+747 TESKKVEFK
-756 ADGKTYTINPKPKNA
+756 AGGKTYTINPKPKDS
-771 DLTIKKTRSD
+771 DLTIKKTKSE
-781 PKNGKITYTVTASSK
+781 PKDGKITYTVTASSK
-796 NGTDSDQ
+796 NGTDSEQ
-803 VKIVDRLTYSG
+803 VKIVDKLTYSG
-814 LEKVTVGKPTVK
+814 LKDVTVGEPTVK
-826 KGNTEILYNNSDY
+826 KGNSEISYTDY
-839 EIKSGTGF
+839 ESKSGAGY

-858 AGESYTVSYEV
+858 AGENYTVSYEV

-889 KGDTWKS
+889 KGDTWKD
-896 SDQTNN
+896 SDQTN

-907 EMIKKYGSA
+907 EMIKKSGYA
-916 TDNNRAINWTI
+916 TDNNQAINWTI
-927 EINPNH
+927 DINPNH
-933 VVDFEGEFAIKDSLN
+933 VADFEGEFTI
-948 YKEIDLTKAEDF
+948 EDLLDGKKVDLINAKDF
-960 KVTETDMGNNWQQKD
+960 KIIETDMGNNWQQND
-975 VTNTAF
+975 VTNTF
-981 KDGKLKVR
+981 KDGKLTVK

-1004 QGSTSV
+1004 QGSTSAS
-1010 LYTNDVKVGDYEAGT
+1010 YTNNVKVGDYEDGT
-1025 KVPINKSELYKEKK
+1025 KVDINKSDLYKEKK

-1064 KNSTD
+1064 KDSKQPIIITD
-1069 SFTVTDIMTD
+1069 TMTD
-1079 INKDVDGDL
+1079 IDGNIKENL
-1088 HYTTKALLK
+1088 HYTTKQLLEENFSK
-1097 EGFDALLKDGINYSF
+1097 LSEKNIDFTF
-1112 KCYDASG
+1112 VCYDANGEEVNDYSK
-1119 NEITDDTSHVVRF
+1119 HVVEFVLTITPRYSWDG
-1132 ELNIK
+1132 N
-1137 PETTWSGDAVNV
+1137 AVNV
-1149 EYKSLFSVES
+1149 SYNSLFSAEG
-1159 LNDGESISVKNTAIV
+1159 LNDGETISVKNTATV
-1174 GDVSHDATAS
+1174 GNVSHEAKAS

-1198 DQYGGIGWRSGSW
+1198 DQYGNSGWRSGSW

-1222 KYRIMVLPDK
+1222 KYRIQVFPNSTDA
-1232 DEEFEVTDVIPE
+1232 FTVTDVIPE
-1244 GLSLN
+1244 GLSLK
-1249 VADVRVVLENRSNNW
+1249 AEDVKVQFSNSNNW
-1264 EHYEEGSYNINS
+1264 SYPIEGGYDITADQN
-1276 EQYKPE
+1276 KPE
-1282 ISVNGQKLT
+1282 IIVDGQNLT
-1291 VKIKSGFSQLINS
+1291 VNIKGGFPDSLTK
-1304 GNSFVV
+1304 GNGFVV
-1310 EYTVS
+1310 DYTVS

-1329 KYTNIAAWNE
+1329 KYTNIAGWNGK
-1339 RTESQETTIKRHVPV
+1339 TESQETTIKRHVPV

-1386 NGGKPLTLVDNLNAD
+1386 NSGKPLTLMDNLNAD

-1415 SYDPTNE
+1415 SYDPTN
-1422 KNHYKGQ
+1422 KNDHYKGQ
-1429 QLSTSAFQFRY
+1429 LLSTSAFQFRY

-1461 VYEIENMNDKVSAT
+1461 VYEIENMNDKAQAT

-1489 TSKNVVVKKATSSA
+1489 TSKNVVVKNATSSA

-1509 KLQLVKV
+1509 RLQLVKV

-1528 EFKLQKYENSN
+1528 EFKLQKYESSI
-1539 WTDVDSTYKT
+1539 WTDVDGTYKT
-1549 AENGTAIIDLTKLT
+1549 AENGTAIIDLTELT
-1563 RDYLYGVVETKAPD
+1563 RSCLYGVVETKAPD
-1577 GYTQSDVKYYFV
+1577 GYTQSNVKYYFV
-1589 ALAENKKAD
+1589 ALDQNQKAD
-1598 DWWNTHSYNM
+1598 DWWDSNGNNM

-1620 VAFSGFEELYIPNKA
+1620 VAYSGFEELYIPNKA
-1635 SSLKV
+1635 SSLTV
-1640 IKLWRNPDGS
+1640 TKLWRNPDGS
-1650 PAKGTKDVTVQLY
+1650 PATGTEDVTVQLY
-1663 QNTTKKEFYTVTV
+1663 QNTTKKQFYTVTV
-1676 EFIGNNGDQDYGSL
+1676 EFVNGSTIYAKKELQ
-1690 KYPVKRDTNF
+1690 VKP
-1700 TLKMTGV
+1700 G
-1707 HVTDNLFYV
+1707 
-1716 IYDGKVG
+1716 GKVTLS
-1723 KVDVN
+1723 KERCWQSFTVN
-1728 KNNGV
+1728 GASINYSQEDGDWKYVSDSITGDCTIQI
-1733 GVFEYGTVSSD
+1733 EYGWYGYNPDDFCNYVYPS
-1744 TTIQVKLGWPGIQGQ
+1744 
-1759 CDPIYTPAE
+1759 AE
-1768 YVVDK
+1768 YVIDTSVEYRNEVK
-1773 STPYGDP
+1773 
-1780 ITLTSENGYVGR
+1780 LTSANGYTAK
-1792 WTDLPSVDKN
+1792 WDNLPATDNN
-1802 GAPVYYTVKE
+1802 GSPVYYTVKE
-1812 DSNLGGYTV
+1812 VSNLGGYTV
-1821 SYLNNDGIQYGEIT
+1821 SYLNNDGIQSGEIT
-1835 IINKK
+1835 IINKQ
-1840 NEETITLPETGG
+1840 NEKVITLPETGG
-1852 TGTYW
+1852 IGTYW

-1868 AAFLIYKKHMQKGG
+1868 AAFLIYIKHMQKGG